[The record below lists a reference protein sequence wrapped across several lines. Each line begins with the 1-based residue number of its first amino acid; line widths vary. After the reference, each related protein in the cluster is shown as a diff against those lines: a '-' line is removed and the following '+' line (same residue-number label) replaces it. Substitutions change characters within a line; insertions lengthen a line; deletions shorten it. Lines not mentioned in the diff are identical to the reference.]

1 MKKFLLAV
9 AAFGML
15 VTSCAKD
22 ETTQGDNS
30 SVVSFKV
37 SAPKLQTRA
46 DIKDVYGTGFT
57 AEDLEYAI
65 YEANADGSL
74 KDNTPEIKKEVA
86 GAFAD
91 NALET
96 TFSERL
102 VNGKHYVILFWADAT
117 DDPYTVDWDTQT
129 ISLTNPAALNAQ
141 NESLDAFY
149 KKIFFTV
156 KSGQLEQTAVLS
168 RPFAQLNVGVSDT
181 AAAATAG
188 LKVAQTE
195 LVVTTYTALNLF
207 DGTVEGQPQQ
217 LTYKMANIPSVD
229 NAGVQEGVTVAIEN
243 TTYDIISM
251 NYLFVNGDDKND
263 DKELV
268 DVKFNYVDDDDA
280 TVLTREYNLVPLK
293 RNHRTFIIGDILTEQ
308 VDVKVVINPVFDNEN
323 DPLVVRHSVEDA
335 LANGGIVT
343 LTEDVTINVDENA
356 PQTVVENDVVID
368 LNGNDLI
375 VNSPKD
381 AIWIRV
387 NNGATL
393 TIDNEA
399 QSTRSAR
406 EVYSGTIIADCY
418 IASAN
423 EGGVI
428 EVYDGYYETSST
440 TLFQANG
447 GEVYIYGG
455 YFKVTNEK
463 YGTTYMLNHIDSKKN
478 VGLIEVTGGQ
488 FEGYNPAASTSENPV
503 MSFVPEGYAASASG
517 ATEDGKVIYKV
528 QEAVPMTGLTAAPA
542 QVYQA
547 ATLGWDAVEGAV
559 KYVVKYNGVQVAET
573 DATTVTTDE
582 GGVAD
587 AAVAKFSVE
596 AFDEN
601 GGMLGY
607 GETPET
613 KVFTLINRPE
623 PEVRLANGRLEM
635 ATDFEWSDGYGGDWN
650 EFGNLHE
657 NGIILAA
664 EVYFYK
670 DGEAMPAYTAK
681 ATSADQPGAYKTY
694 KTGFG
699 YKYVKGSNM
708 FMAFTQWAW
717 AEGTGSF
724 GGVTANAPEFKPG
737 TYTIKYN
744 AKYIAILDG
753 KYNNKKNDGTSDPDR
768 MHFSAA
774 LVDAVDNDIN
784 ATLQKAISR
793 EGEVEAK
800 FAVATTTVSA
810 VRDGYQ
816 GALVTCSPVEG
827 AVTYKAFADGVE
839 KGSSETTE
847 IKVSGLTEK
856 KFYGFTVKAYDA
868 NGAVIATGATEEEIE
883 IYSLK
888 DMPAPVV
895 TFVNGTSLEA
905 ENLLD
910 VPGVVV
916 KLTLNF
922 KKDGQVA
929 YSASYDKD
937 NTTFKASTQAA
948 AGRFTKAN
956 FYTAPAGDIQTKWVW
971 NDVEADVPTFEPG
984 EYTVEYISECY
995 SFVGG
1000 YWGSKTGAQPFDR
1013 VFVTEATTLMEKQT
1027 ISGTLADNLVV
1038 GLTVEAKALVDEV
1051 ILSWK
1056 SVGANAT
1063 YEVYA
1068 DGNKVGET
1076 TELTYTCPATVGD
1089 HNYEV
1094 KVAGTTI
1101 VATASAK
1108 VEWTMANWEA
1118 PTVKFTKQ
1126 ADGKYEMIVDNML
1139 TLNYGYQSGTIT
1151 LKKDGQTVHTLK
1163 HTFGTT
1169 LWSWASWRRFIY
1181 SNFARES
1188 WMLDG
1193 SASEARYHNLTPG
1206 TYTVEYSIDYAV
1218 IKNAGYASAAANY
1231 GANIT
1236 WCDQA
1241 SATMICFE
1249 EGVEALLWI
1258 SRGVSTGTN
1267 GSVNATG
1274 AVPYTVN
1281 KQGTFVGTY
1290 TIE

>member
-74 KDNTPEIKKEVA
+74 KDGTPEIKKEVA

-368 LNGNDLI
+368 LNGNDLV

-428 EVYDGYYETSST
+428 EVYDGYYETSAT

-463 YGTTYMLNHIDSKKN
+463 YGTTYMLNHIDAKKN

-517 ATEDGKVIYKV
+517 VTEDGKVIYKV

-623 PEVRLANGRLEM
+623 PAVYLANGQLIVENKELHNVETIKNNLDINGVLLE
-635 ATDFEWSDGYGGDWN
+635 
-650 EFGNLHE
+650 
-657 NGIILAA
+657 A

-670 DGEAMPAYTAK
+670 DGATAPTYTAVGTYLDTYPTADLPK
-681 ATSADQPGAYKTY
+681 SIEEKKMKNNVAGSYNTWKWNGGAATKT
-694 KTGFG
+694 
-699 YKYVKGSNM
+699 
-708 FMAFTQWAW
+708 
-717 AEGTGSF
+717 
-724 GGVTANAPEFKPG
+724 APDFEPG
-737 TYTIKYN
+737 TYTIKYKAGYYPIMN
-744 AKYIAILDG
+744 AAYGSDG
-753 KYNNKKNDGTSDPDR
+753 ARITYTAPSDV
-768 MHFSAA
+768 
-774 LVDAVDNDIN
+774 L
-784 ATLQKAISR
+784 ATMIYR

-800 FAVATTTVSA
+800 LAVSTTTVSA

-868 NGAVIATGATEEEIE
+868 NGVAIATGATEKEIE

-895 TFVNGTSLEA
+895 TFVNGTSLKA

-929 YSASYDKD
+929 YTASYDKD
-937 NTTFKASTQAA
+937 NTVFNAATQAA

-956 FYTAPAGDIQTKWVW
+956 FGSAPAGAKQTKWVW

-984 EYTVEYISECY
+984 EYSIEYVSECY
-995 SFVGG
+995 SFVEGK
-1000 YWGSKTGAQPFDR
+1000 WGSKSGAQPFDR

-1027 ISGTLADNLVV
+1027 ISGTLTDNIVV

-1076 TELTYTCPATVGD
+1076 TELTYTCAATLGD

-1108 VEWTMANWEA
+1108 VEFTIANWEQPVINVNKVENGYQVVA
-1118 PTVKFTKQ
+1118 SNLCNLNYAYAGGATVKFIK
-1126 ADGKYEMIVDNML
+1126 DGEVVYSLFNTTGD
-1139 TLNYGYQSGTIT
+1139 GTI
-1151 LKKDGQTVHTLK
+1151 V
-1163 HTFGTT
+1163 
-1169 LWSWASWRRFIY
+1169 SWAGYGRWALGAMDNRKDWKWTV
-1181 SNFARES
+1181 NGVEETKEVNTHA
-1188 WMLDG
+1188 M
-1193 SASEARYHNLTPG
+1193 EAG
-1206 TYTVEYSIDYAV
+1206 TYTVEWQWDYV
-1218 IKNAGYASAAANY
+1218 VNKNGQ
-1231 GANIT
+1231 
-1236 WCDQA
+1236 W
-1241 SATMICFE
+1241 ATH
-1249 EGVEALLWI
+1249 
-1258 SRGVSTGTN
+1258 N
-1267 GSVNATG
+1267 GSFVPQANKEGATYVYFSGG
-1274 AVPYTVN
+1274 AADVCWVSSGVPYRATKSGTV
-1281 KQGTFVGTY
+1281 
-1290 TIE
+1290 TITVQ

>member
-268 DVKFNYVDDDDA
+268 DVKFNYVDEDDA
-280 TVLTREYNLVPLK
+280 TVLTREYSLVPLK

-375 VNSPKD
+375 VNNPKD

-399 QSTRSAR
+399 QSTRSTR

-455 YFKVTNEK
+455 YFKVTNEN

-478 VGLIEVTGGQ
+478 DGLIEVTGGQ

-517 ATEDGKVIYKV
+517 VTEDGKVIYKV

-613 KVFTLINRPE
+613 KVFTLLNRPE
-623 PEVRLANGRLEM
+623 PAVYLANGQLIVENKELNPGEAKKSNFDLNAILLE
-635 ATDFEWSDGYGGDWN
+635 
-650 EFGNLHE
+650 
-657 NGIILAA
+657 A

-670 DGEAMPAYTAK
+670 DGEAAPAYTAVG
-681 ATSADQPGAYKTY
+681 SYKETY
-694 KTGFG
+694 P
-699 YKYVKGSNM
+699 
-708 FMAFTQWAW
+708 
-717 AEGTGSF
+717 
-724 GGVTANAPEFKPG
+724 TANLPLSISEKKIKNNVAGSYNTWKWNGATEATKTVPVFDAGE
-737 TYTIKYN
+737 YTIKYKAGYYPVMN
-744 AKYIAILDG
+744 AKFDRNPTDRIIYGAE
-753 KYNNKKNDGTSDPDR
+753 SDV
-768 MHFSAA
+768 
-774 LVDAVDNDIN
+774 L
-784 ATLQKAISR
+784 ATMIYR
-793 EGEVEAK
+793 EGEAPSFSIASVAPT
-800 FAVATTTVSA
+800 AVAE
-810 VRDGYQ
+810 GYQ
-816 GALVTCSPVEG
+816 GAKVTWAAIQG
-827 AVTYKAFADGVE
+827 ATSYKVFVDGKE
-839 KGSSETTE
+839 KATTETTE
-847 IKVSGLTEK
+847 AVVTGLTDK
-856 KFYGFTVKAYDA
+856 AAYKFTVKAYDA
-868 NGAVIATGATEEEIE
+868 NGAVIATGESKEETKIFTLINRPE
-883 IYSLK
+883 
-888 DMPAPVV
+888 PAVYLA
-895 TFVNGTSLEA
+895 NGQLIVENKELNPGEAVKSNFDLNAILLEA
-905 ENLLD
+905 EVYFYKN
-910 VPGVVV
+910 GE
-916 KLTLNF
+916 
-922 KKDGQVA
+922 
-929 YSASYDKD
+929 
-937 NTTFKASTQAA
+937 TTPT
-948 AGRFTKAN
+948 
-956 FYTAPAGDIQTKWVW
+956 YTAVGSYQETYPTANLPLSISEKKIKNNVAGSYNTWKWNGATEATKT
-971 NDVEADVPTFEPG
+971 VPVFDAG
-984 EYTVEYISECY
+984 EYTIKYKA
-995 SFVGG
+995 G
-1000 YWGSKTGAQPFDR
+1000 YYPVMNAKFDR
-1013 VFVTEATTLMEKQT
+1013 NPTDRIIYGAESDVLATMIYRDGEVAEKH
-1027 ISGTLADNLVV
+1027 IAGMV
-1038 GLTVEAKALVDEV
+1038 VEANALVDEV
-1051 ILSWK
+1051 VLSW
-1056 SVGANAT
+1056 NAAGNGVT

-1076 TELTYTCPATVGD
+1076 TEITYACPATLGD

-1108 VEWTMANWEA
+1108 VEYSIAHWTA
-1118 PTVKFTKQ
+1118 PKFQWTGARIKVTELTGVS
-1126 ADGKYEMIVDNML
+1126 ADGFAYAYGGAITNDNDSSKSTIEVYNEAGTLLYTLTNGTGQGTLTSWAGYGRWALNAQDNRQDWVWTDAAGKQINIGGGEGDIDPAKMPAGKY
-1139 TLNYGYQSGTIT
+1139 TLKWTIGYVVSKNSTWDKSGTTVSSRAEANRIWFGPQDTKPSPNVCYTDSSKTAVKIVTKSGEAT
-1151 LKKDGQTVHTLK
+1151 L
-1163 HTFGTT
+1163 
-1169 LWSWASWRRFIY
+1169 
-1181 SNFARES
+1181 
-1188 WMLDG
+1188 
-1193 SASEARYHNLTPG
+1193 
-1206 TYTVEYSIDYAV
+1206 V
-1218 IKNAGYASAAANY
+1218 I
-1231 GANIT
+1231 
-1236 WCDQA
+1236 
-1241 SATMICFE
+1241 E
-1249 EGVEALLWI
+1249 
-1258 SRGVSTGTN
+1258 
-1267 GSVNATG
+1267 
-1274 AVPYTVN
+1274 
-1281 KQGTFVGTY
+1281 
-1290 TIE
+1290 

>member
-86 GAFAD
+86 SAFAD

-141 NESLDAFY
+141 NESHDAFY

-447 GEVYIYGG
+447 GKVYIYGG

-582 GGVAD
+582 GGVAE

-613 KVFTLINRPE
+613 KVFTLLNRPE
-623 PEVRLANGRLEM
+623 PAVYLANGQLIVENKELHNVETIKNNLDINGVLLE
-635 ATDFEWSDGYGGDWN
+635 
-650 EFGNLHE
+650 
-657 NGIILAA
+657 A

-670 DGEAMPAYTAK
+670 DGEAAPAYTAVGSYK
-681 ATSADQPGAYKTY
+681 DTYPTADLPKSIEEKKMKNNVAGSYNTWKWNGGAATKT
-694 KTGFG
+694 
-699 YKYVKGSNM
+699 
-708 FMAFTQWAW
+708 
-717 AEGTGSF
+717 
-724 GGVTANAPEFKPG
+724 APDFEPG
-737 TYTIKYN
+737 TYTIKYKAGYYPIMN
-744 AKYIAILDG
+744 AAYGSDG
-753 KYNNKKNDGTSDPDR
+753 ARITYTAPSDV
-768 MHFSAA
+768 
-774 LVDAVDNDIN
+774 L
-784 ATLQKAISR
+784 ATMIYR

-800 FAVATTTVSA
+800 LAVSTTTVSA

-827 AVTYKAFADGVE
+827 AVIYKAFADGVE

-868 NGAVIATGATEEEIE
+868 NGVAIATGATENEIE

-895 TFVNGTSLEA
+895 TFENGTSLKA

-929 YSASYDKD
+929 YTASYDKD

-956 FYTAPAGDIQTKWVW
+956 FYTAPAGAVQTKWVW
-971 NDVEADVPTFEPG
+971 NGVEADVPTFEPG
-984 EYTVEYISECY
+984 EYSIEYISECY
-995 SFVGG
+995 SFVEGK
-1000 YWGSKTGAQPFDR
+1000 WGSKSGAQPFDR

-1076 TELTYTCPATVGD
+1076 TELTYTCAATVGD

-1108 VEWTMANWEA
+1108 VEWTMANWQA

-1188 WMLDG
+1188 WKLDG
-1193 SASEARYHNLTPG
+1193 SESEARYHNLTPG

-1258 SRGVSTGTN
+1258 SRGVSTGTH

>member
-86 GAFAD
+86 SAFAD

-141 NESLDAFY
+141 NESHDAFY

-447 GEVYIYGG
+447 GKVYIYGG

-582 GGVAD
+582 GGVAE

-613 KVFTLINRPE
+613 KVFTLLNRPE
-623 PEVRLANGRLEM
+623 PAVYLANGQLIVENKELHNVETIKNNLDINGVLLE
-635 ATDFEWSDGYGGDWN
+635 
-650 EFGNLHE
+650 
-657 NGIILAA
+657 A

-670 DGEAMPAYTAK
+670 DGATAPTYTAVGTYLDTYPTADLPK
-681 ATSADQPGAYKTY
+681 SIEEKKMKNNVAGSYNTWKWNGGAATKT
-694 KTGFG
+694 
-699 YKYVKGSNM
+699 
-708 FMAFTQWAW
+708 
-717 AEGTGSF
+717 
-724 GGVTANAPEFKPG
+724 APDFEPG
-737 TYTIKYN
+737 TYTIKYKAGYYPIMN
-744 AKYIAILDG
+744 AAYGSDG
-753 KYNNKKNDGTSDPDR
+753 ARITYTAPSDV
-768 MHFSAA
+768 
-774 LVDAVDNDIN
+774 L
-784 ATLQKAISR
+784 ATMIYR

-800 FAVATTTVSA
+800 LAVSTTTVSA

-827 AVTYKAFADGVE
+827 AVIYKAFADGVE

-868 NGAVIATGATEEEIE
+868 NGVAIATGATENEIE

-895 TFVNGTSLEA
+895 TFENGTSLKA

-929 YSASYDKD
+929 YTASYDKD

-956 FYTAPAGDIQTKWVW
+956 FYTAPAGAVQTKWVW
-971 NDVEADVPTFEPG
+971 NGVEADVPTFEPG
-984 EYTVEYISECY
+984 EYSIEYISECY
-995 SFVGG
+995 SFVEGK
-1000 YWGSKTGAQPFDR
+1000 WGSKSGAQPFDR

-1076 TELTYTCPATVGD
+1076 TELTYTCAATVGD

-1108 VEWTMANWEA
+1108 VEWTMANWQA

-1188 WMLDG
+1188 WKLDG
-1193 SASEARYHNLTPG
+1193 SESEARYHNLTPG

-1258 SRGVSTGTN
+1258 SRGVSTGTH

>member
-141 NESLDAFY
+141 NESHDAFY

-323 DPLVVRHSVEDA
+323 EPLVVRHSVEDA

-447 GEVYIYGG
+447 GKVYIYGG

-478 VGLIEVTGGQ
+478 DGLIEVTGGQ

-517 ATEDGKVIYKV
+517 VTEDGKVIYKV

-623 PEVRLANGRLEM
+623 PAVYLANGQLIVENKELHNVETIKNNLDINGVLLE
-635 ATDFEWSDGYGGDWN
+635 
-650 EFGNLHE
+650 
-657 NGIILAA
+657 A

-670 DGEAMPAYTAK
+670 DGEAAPAYTAVGSYK
-681 ATSADQPGAYKTY
+681 DTYPTADLPKSIEEKKMKNNVAGSYNTWKWNGGAATKT
-694 KTGFG
+694 
-699 YKYVKGSNM
+699 
-708 FMAFTQWAW
+708 
-717 AEGTGSF
+717 
-724 GGVTANAPEFKPG
+724 APDFEPG
-737 TYTIKYN
+737 TYTIKYKAGYYPIMN
-744 AKYIAILDG
+744 AAYGSDG
-753 KYNNKKNDGTSDPDR
+753 ARITYTAPSDV
-768 MHFSAA
+768 
-774 LVDAVDNDIN
+774 L
-784 ATLQKAISR
+784 ATMIYR

-868 NGAVIATGATEEEIE
+868 NGVAIATGATEKEIE

-895 TFVNGTSLEA
+895 TFVNGTSLKA

-929 YSASYDKD
+929 YTASYDKD
-937 NTTFKASTQAA
+937 NTVFNAATQAA

-956 FYTAPAGDIQTKWVW
+956 FYSAPAGAKQTKWVW

-984 EYTVEYISECY
+984 EYSIEYVSECY
-995 SFVGG
+995 SFVEGK
-1000 YWGSKTGAQPFDR
+1000 WGSKSGAQPFDR

-1027 ISGTLADNLVV
+1027 ISGTLADNIVV

-1076 TELTYTCPATVGD
+1076 TEITYACPATLGD

-1101 VATASAK
+1101 VATASA
-1108 VEWTMANWEA
+1108 
-1118 PTVKFTKQ
+1118 
-1126 ADGKYEMIVDNML
+1126 
-1139 TLNYGYQSGTIT
+1139 
-1151 LKKDGQTVHTLK
+1151 
-1163 HTFGTT
+1163 
-1169 LWSWASWRRFIY
+1169 
-1181 SNFARES
+1181 
-1188 WMLDG
+1188 
-1193 SASEARYHNLTPG
+1193 
-1206 TYTVEYSIDYAV
+1206 TVEYSIAHWTAPKFQWTGARIKVTELTGISTKGFAYAYGGA
-1218 IKNAGYASAAANY
+1218 ITNDNDTSKSTIEIYDESGKLLYTLKNGTGQGTLTAWAGY
-1231 GANIT
+1231 GR
-1236 WCDQA
+1236 W
-1241 SATMICFE
+1241 
-1249 EGVEALLWI
+1249 ALNAQDNRQDW
-1258 SRGVSTGTN
+1258 VWTN
-1267 GSVNATG
+1267 HATG
-1274 AVPYTVN
+1274 EETKEVDIDPSWMPAGKYTLKWTIGYVVSKNSTWDKSGTTVSSRAEAERIWFGPKDTKPSPNVCYTDSSKTAVKIVTKSGEATLV
-1281 KQGTFVGTY
+1281 
-1290 TIE
+1290 IE

>member
-15 VTSCAKD
+15 MTSCAKD

-74 KDNTPEIKKEVA
+74 KDGTPEIKKEVA

-280 TVLTREYNLVPLK
+280 TVLTREYSLVPLK

-375 VNSPKD
+375 VNNPKD

-399 QSTRSAR
+399 QSTRSTR

-517 ATEDGKVIYKV
+517 VTEDGKVIYKV

-623 PEVRLANGRLEM
+623 PAVYLANGKLIVENKELNPGEAVKSNFDLNAILLE
-635 ATDFEWSDGYGGDWN
+635 
-650 EFGNLHE
+650 
-657 NGIILAA
+657 A

-670 DGEAMPAYTAK
+670 DGEAAPAYTAVG
-681 ATSADQPGAYKTY
+681 SYKETY
-694 KTGFG
+694 P
-699 YKYVKGSNM
+699 
-708 FMAFTQWAW
+708 
-717 AEGTGSF
+717 
-724 GGVTANAPEFKPG
+724 TANLPLSITEKKIKNNVAGSYNTWKWNGGAATATAPDFEPG
-737 TYTIKYN
+737 TYTVKYKAGYYPVMN
-744 AKYIAILDG
+744 AKFDRNPTDRIIYGAE
-753 KYNNKKNDGTSDPDR
+753 SDV
-768 MHFSAA
+768 
-774 LVDAVDNDIN
+774 L
-784 ATLQKAISR
+784 ATMIYR
-793 EGEVEAK
+793 EGEAPSFSIASVAPT
-800 FAVATTTVSA
+800 AVAE
-810 VRDGYQ
+810 GYQ
-816 GALVTCSPVEG
+816 GAKVTWAAIQG
-827 AVTYKAFADGVE
+827 ATSYKVFVDGKE
-839 KGSSETTE
+839 KATTETTE
-847 IKVSGLTEK
+847 AVVTGLTDK
-856 KFYGFTVKAYDA
+856 AAYKFTVKAYDA
-868 NGAVIATGATEEEIE
+868 NGAVIATGESKEETKIFTLINRPEPAVYLANGQLIVENKELHDIE
-883 IYSLK
+883 TIKNNL
-888 DMPAPVV
+888 D
-895 TFVNGTSLEA
+895 VNGILLEA
-905 ENLLD
+905 EVYFYKN
-910 VPGVVV
+910 GE
-916 KLTLNF
+916 
-922 KKDGQVA
+922 
-929 YSASYDKD
+929 
-937 NTTFKASTQAA
+937 STPA
-948 AGRFTKAN
+948 
-956 FYTAPAGDIQTKWVW
+956 YTAVGTYLDSYPAANLPLSIEEKKMKNNVVGSFNTWKWNGATEATKT
-971 NDVEADVPTFEPG
+971 VPVFDAG
-984 EYTVEYISECY
+984 EYTIKYKA
-995 SFVGG
+995 G
-1000 YWGSKTGAQPFDR
+1000 YYPVMNASYTRGDR
-1013 VFVTEATTLMEKQT
+1013 IVFNAPSDVLATMIYRDGEVAEKHT
-1027 ISGTLADNLVV
+1027 AGMV
-1038 GLTVEAKALVDEV
+1038 VEANALVDEV
-1051 ILSWK
+1051 VLSWNTAGNG
-1056 SVGANAT
+1056 VT

-1068 DGNKVGET
+1068 DGNNVGET
-1076 TELTYTCPATVGD
+1076 TELTYTCPATLGD

-1094 KVAGTTI
+1094 KVAGSTAS
-1101 VATASAK
+1101 ATVSAK
-1108 VEWTMANWEA
+1108 VEYSIAHWTA
-1118 PTVKFTKQ
+1118 PTFEWT
-1126 ADGKYEMIVDNML
+1126 GKRMKV
-1139 TLNYGYQSGTIT
+1139 SGLAEI
-1151 LKKDGQTVHTLK
+1151 
-1163 HTFGTT
+1163 
-1169 LWSWASWRRFIY
+1169 
-1181 SNFARES
+1181 
-1188 WMLDG
+1188 
-1193 SASEARYHNLTPG
+1193 SEAG
-1206 TYTVEYSIDYAV
+1206 G
-1218 IKNAGYASAAANY
+1218 AGYAY
-1231 GANIT
+1231 GGAIT
-1236 WCDQA
+1236 NDNDT
-1241 SATMICFE
+1241 SKSTIE
-1249 EGVEALLWI
+1249 IYNEAGTLLY
-1258 SRGVSTGTN
+1258 TLTN
-1267 GSVNATG
+1267 GTGQGTLTAWAGYGRWALNAQDNRQDWVWTNHATG
-1274 AVPYTVN
+1274 ETTGEVDIDPTWMPAGKYTLKWTIGYVVN
-1281 KQGTFVGTY
+1281 KNANWATTNNDSAIVGSREDGATCIYFGPKDTKPSPNVCY
-1290 TIE
+1290 TDSSKTAVKIIAKSGETTLVIE

>member
-86 GAFAD
+86 SAFAD

-141 NESLDAFY
+141 NESHDAFY

-447 GEVYIYGG
+447 GKVYIYGG

-517 ATEDGKVIYKV
+517 VTEDGKVIYKV

-623 PEVRLANGRLEM
+623 PAVYLANGQLIVENKELHNVETIKNNLDINGVLLE
-635 ATDFEWSDGYGGDWN
+635 
-650 EFGNLHE
+650 
-657 NGIILAA
+657 A

-670 DGEAMPAYTAK
+670 DGEAAPAYTAVGSYK
-681 ATSADQPGAYKTY
+681 DTYPTADLPKSIEEKKMKNNVAGSYNTWKWNGGAATKT
-694 KTGFG
+694 
-699 YKYVKGSNM
+699 
-708 FMAFTQWAW
+708 
-717 AEGTGSF
+717 
-724 GGVTANAPEFKPG
+724 APDFEPG
-737 TYTIKYN
+737 TYTIKYKAGYYPIMN
-744 AKYIAILDG
+744 AAYGSDG
-753 KYNNKKNDGTSDPDR
+753 ARITYTAPSDV
-768 MHFSAA
+768 
-774 LVDAVDNDIN
+774 L
-784 ATLQKAISR
+784 ATMIYR

-868 NGAVIATGATEEEIE
+868 NGVAIATGATEKEIE

-895 TFVNGTSLEA
+895 TFVNGTSLKA

-929 YSASYDKD
+929 YTASYDKD
-937 NTTFKASTQAA
+937 NTVFNAATQAA

-956 FYTAPAGDIQTKWVW
+956 FYSAPAGAKQTKWVW

-984 EYTVEYISECY
+984 EYSIEYVSECY
-995 SFVGG
+995 SFVEGK
-1000 YWGSKTGAQPFDR
+1000 WGSKSGAQPFDR

-1027 ISGTLADNLVV
+1027 ISGTLADNIVV

-1076 TELTYTCPATVGD
+1076 TEITYACPATLGD

-1101 VATASAK
+1101 VATASA
-1108 VEWTMANWEA
+1108 
-1118 PTVKFTKQ
+1118 
-1126 ADGKYEMIVDNML
+1126 
-1139 TLNYGYQSGTIT
+1139 
-1151 LKKDGQTVHTLK
+1151 
-1163 HTFGTT
+1163 
-1169 LWSWASWRRFIY
+1169 
-1181 SNFARES
+1181 
-1188 WMLDG
+1188 
-1193 SASEARYHNLTPG
+1193 
-1206 TYTVEYSIDYAV
+1206 TVEYSIAHWTAPKFQWTGARIKVTELTGISTKGFAYAYGGA
-1218 IKNAGYASAAANY
+1218 ITNDNDTSKSTIEIYDESGKLLYTLKNGTGQGTLTAWAGY
-1231 GANIT
+1231 GR
-1236 WCDQA
+1236 W
-1241 SATMICFE
+1241 
-1249 EGVEALLWI
+1249 ALNAQDNRQDW
-1258 SRGVSTGTN
+1258 VWTN
-1267 GSVNATG
+1267 HATG
-1274 AVPYTVN
+1274 EETKEVDIDPSWMPAGKYTLKWTIGYVVSKNSTWDKSGTTVSSRAEAERIWFGPKDTKPSPNVCYTDSSKTAVKIVTKSGEATLV
-1281 KQGTFVGTY
+1281 
-1290 TIE
+1290 IE

>member
-268 DVKFNYVDDDDA
+268 DVKFNYVDEDDA
-280 TVLTREYNLVPLK
+280 TVLTREYSLVPLK

-375 VNSPKD
+375 VNNPKD

-399 QSTRSAR
+399 QSTRSTR

-455 YFKVTNEK
+455 YFKVTNEN

-478 VGLIEVTGGQ
+478 DGLIEVTGGQ

-517 ATEDGKVIYKV
+517 VTEDGKVIYKV

-613 KVFTLINRPE
+613 KVFTLLNRPE
-623 PEVRLANGRLEM
+623 PAVYLANGQLIVENKELNPGEAKKSNFDLNAILLE
-635 ATDFEWSDGYGGDWN
+635 
-650 EFGNLHE
+650 
-657 NGIILAA
+657 A

-670 DGEAMPAYTAK
+670 DGEAAPAYTAVG
-681 ATSADQPGAYKTY
+681 SYKETY
-694 KTGFG
+694 P
-699 YKYVKGSNM
+699 
-708 FMAFTQWAW
+708 
-717 AEGTGSF
+717 
-724 GGVTANAPEFKPG
+724 TANLPLSISEKKIKNNVAGSYNTWKWNGGAATATAPDFEPG
-737 TYTIKYN
+737 TYTVKYKAGYYPVMN
-744 AKYIAILDG
+744 AKFDRTPTDRIIYGAE
-753 KYNNKKNDGTSDPDR
+753 SDV
-768 MHFSAA
+768 
-774 LVDAVDNDIN
+774 L
-784 ATLQKAISR
+784 ATMIYR
-793 EGEVEAK
+793 DGEVA
-800 FAVATTTVSA
+800 
-810 VRDGYQ
+810 
-816 GALVTCSPVEG
+816 
-827 AVTYKAFADGVE
+827 E
-839 KGSSETTE
+839 KH
-847 IKVSGLTEK
+847 
-856 KFYGFTVKAYDA
+856 
-868 NGAVIATGATEEEIE
+868 IAG
-883 IYSLK
+883 
-888 DMPAPVV
+888 MV
-895 TFVNGTSLEA
+895 
-905 ENLLD
+905 
-910 VPGVVV
+910 
-916 KLTLNF
+916 
-922 KKDGQVA
+922 
-929 YSASYDKD
+929 
-937 NTTFKASTQAA
+937 
-948 AGRFTKAN
+948 
-956 FYTAPAGDIQTKWVW
+956 
-971 NDVEADVPTFEPG
+971 VEA
-984 EYTVEYISECY
+984 
-995 SFVGG
+995 
-1000 YWGSKTGAQPFDR
+1000 
-1013 VFVTEATTLMEKQT
+1013 
-1027 ISGTLADNLVV
+1027 N
-1038 GLTVEAKALVDEV
+1038 ALVDEV
-1051 ILSWK
+1051 VLSW
-1056 SVGANAT
+1056 NAAGNGVT

-1076 TELTYTCPATVGD
+1076 TEITYACPATLGD

-1108 VEWTMANWEA
+1108 VEYSIAHWTA
-1118 PTVKFTKQ
+1118 PKFQWTGARIKVTELTGVS
-1126 ADGKYEMIVDNML
+1126 ADGFAYAYGGAITNDNDSSKSTIEVYNEAGTLLYTLTNGTGQGTLTSWAGYGRWALNAQDNRQDWVWTDAAGKQINIGGGEGDIDPAKMPAGKY
-1139 TLNYGYQSGTIT
+1139 TLKWTIGYVVSKNSTWDKSGTTVSSRAEANRIWFGPQDTKPSPNVCYTDSSKTAVKIVTKSGEAT
-1151 LKKDGQTVHTLK
+1151 L
-1163 HTFGTT
+1163 
-1169 LWSWASWRRFIY
+1169 
-1181 SNFARES
+1181 
-1188 WMLDG
+1188 
-1193 SASEARYHNLTPG
+1193 
-1206 TYTVEYSIDYAV
+1206 V
-1218 IKNAGYASAAANY
+1218 I
-1231 GANIT
+1231 
-1236 WCDQA
+1236 
-1241 SATMICFE
+1241 E
-1249 EGVEALLWI
+1249 
-1258 SRGVSTGTN
+1258 
-1267 GSVNATG
+1267 
-1274 AVPYTVN
+1274 
-1281 KQGTFVGTY
+1281 
-1290 TIE
+1290 

>member
-15 VTSCAKD
+15 LTSCAKD

-46 DIKDVYGTGFT
+46 DIKNVYGTGFT

-65 YEANADGSL
+65 YEADAEGNL
-74 KDNTPEIKKEVA
+74 KDGTPEIKKEVA

-96 TFSERL
+96 SFSERL
-102 VNGKHYVILFWADAT
+102 VNGKHYVILFWADAAN
-117 DDPYTVDWDTQT
+117 DPYTVDWTKQT
-129 ISLTNPAALNAQ
+129 IALTNPAALQAQ
-141 NESLDAFY
+141 NENFDAFY

-156 KSGQLEQTAVLS
+156 KNGQLEQTAVLN

-181 AAAATAG
+181 KDAAIAG

-195 LVVTTYTALNLF
+195 IVVTTYTALNIF
-207 DGTVEGQPQQ
+207 NGTVQGQPQE
-217 LTYKMANIPSVD
+217 LTYKMANIPSVM
-229 NAGVQEGVTVAIEN
+229 NENGEAEGVTVGIEN

-263 DKELV
+263 GKELV
-268 DVKFNYVDDDDA
+268 DVKFNYVDEDDA
-280 TVLTREYNLVPLK
+280 TVLTREYDLVPLK

-323 DPLVVRHSVEDA
+323 NPLVVRHSVEEA
-335 LANGGIVT
+335 LAEGGIVT
-343 LTEDVTINVDENA
+343 LTEDVTINVAENA
-356 PQTVVENDVVID
+356 PETVVENDVVID
-368 LNGNDLI
+368 LNGKNLI
-375 VNSPKD
+375 VNNPKD
-381 AIWIRV
+381 QIWIRV

-399 QSTRSAR
+399 QATRAS
-406 EVYSGTIIADCY
+406 EVYSGTIITDCY

-463 YGTTYMLNHIDSKKN
+463 YGTTYMLNHIDAKKN
-478 VGLIEVTGGQ
+478 DGLIKVTGGQ
-488 FEGYNPAASTSENPV
+488 FEGYNPAASQSENPV
-503 MSFVPEGYAASASG
+503 MSFVPEGYAASA
-517 ATEDGKVIYKV
+517 TTVEGKVVYKV

-573 DATTVTTDE
+573 DATTVTTAE

-601 GGMLGY
+601 GGMLAY
-607 GETPET
+607 GDTPET

-623 PEVRLANGRLEM
+623 PAVYLSNGQLIVENKEFNPGEAVKSNFDLNAILLE
-635 ATDFEWSDGYGGDWN
+635 
-650 EFGNLHE
+650 
-657 NGIILAA
+657 A

-670 DGEAMPAYTAK
+670 DGEAAPAYTAVGSYK
-681 ATSADQPGAYKTY
+681 ETYPAANLPLSIAEKKIKNNVAGSYNTWKWNGGAATK
-694 KTGFG
+694 
-699 YKYVKGSNM
+699 
-708 FMAFTQWAW
+708 
-717 AEGTGSF
+717 
-724 GGVTANAPEFKPG
+724 NAPEFAPG
-737 TYTIKYN
+737 TYTIKYKAGYYPVMN
-744 AKYIAILDG
+744 AKFDRTPTDRIIYGAE
-753 KYNNKKNDGTSDPDR
+753 SDVLAK
-768 MHFSAA
+768 M
-774 LVDAVDNDIN
+774 IY
-784 ATLQKAISR
+784 R

-800 FAVATTTVSA
+800 FSVATTTVTA

-839 KGSSETTE
+839 KGSSETAE

-856 KFYGFTVKAYDA
+856 KFYGFTVKAYDV
-868 NGAVIATGATEEEIE
+868 NGTAIATGTTEKEIE

-895 TFVNGTSLEA
+895 TFVNGTSLVA

-910 VPGVVV
+910 VPGTVV

-929 YSASYDKD
+929 YTASYDKD

-956 FYTAPAGDIQTKWVW
+956 FYSAPTGNVQTKWVW
-971 NDVEADVPTFEPG
+971 NGVEADVPTFEPG
-984 EYTVEYISECY
+984 EYTIEYESECY
-995 SFVGG
+995 SFVEAK
-1000 YWGSKTGAQPFDR
+1000 WGSKSGAQPFDR

-1076 TELTYTCPATVGD
+1076 TELTYTCAATVGD

-1094 KVAGTTI
+1094 KVAGSTAS
-1101 VATASAK
+1101 ATASAK

-1118 PTVKFTKQ
+1118 PKVKFTKQ

-1188 WMLDG
+1188 WKLDG
-1193 SASEARYHNLTPG
+1193 SESEARYHNLTPG

-1218 IKNAGYASAAANY
+1218 IKNAGYASAAADY
-1231 GANIT
+1231 GAKIT

-1258 SRGVSTGTN
+1258 SRGVSTGTT

>member
-129 ISLTNPAALNAQ
+129 ISLANPAALNAQ

-280 TVLTREYNLVPLK
+280 TVLTREYSLVPLK

-375 VNSPKD
+375 VNNPKD

-399 QSTRSAR
+399 QSTRSTR

-455 YFKVTNEK
+455 YFKVTNEN

-478 VGLIEVTGGQ
+478 DGLIEVTGGQ

-517 ATEDGKVIYKV
+517 VTEDGKVIYKV

-623 PEVRLANGRLEM
+623 PAVYLANGQLIVENKELHNVETIKNNLDINGVLLE
-635 ATDFEWSDGYGGDWN
+635 
-650 EFGNLHE
+650 
-657 NGIILAA
+657 A

-670 DGEAMPAYTAK
+670 DGATAPTYTAVGSYK
-681 ATSADQPGAYKTY
+681 ETYPTADLPKSIEEKKMKNNVAGSYNTWKWNGGAATKT
-694 KTGFG
+694 
-699 YKYVKGSNM
+699 
-708 FMAFTQWAW
+708 
-717 AEGTGSF
+717 
-724 GGVTANAPEFKPG
+724 APDFEPG
-737 TYTIKYN
+737 TYTIKYKAGYYPIMN
-744 AKYIAILDG
+744 AAYGSDG
-753 KYNNKKNDGTSDPDR
+753 ARITYTAPSDV
-768 MHFSAA
+768 
-774 LVDAVDNDIN
+774 L
-784 ATLQKAISR
+784 ATMIYR

-868 NGAVIATGATEEEIE
+868 NGVAIATGATEKEIE

-895 TFVNGTSLEA
+895 TFVNGTSLKA

-929 YSASYDKD
+929 YTASYDKD
-937 NTTFKASTQAA
+937 NTVFNAATQAA

-956 FYTAPAGDIQTKWVW
+956 FYSAPAGAKQTKWVW

-984 EYTVEYISECY
+984 EYSIEYVSECY
-995 SFVGG
+995 SFVEGK
-1000 YWGSKTGAQPFDR
+1000 WGSKSGAQPFDR

-1027 ISGTLADNLVV
+1027 ISGTLADNIVV

-1076 TELTYTCPATVGD
+1076 TELTYTCAATVGD

-1108 VEWTMANWEA
+1108 VEFTIANWEQPVINVNKVENGYQVVA
-1118 PTVKFTKQ
+1118 SNLCNLNYAYAGGATVKFIK
-1126 ADGKYEMIVDNML
+1126 DGKVVYSLFNTTGD
-1139 TLNYGYQSGTIT
+1139 GTI
-1151 LKKDGQTVHTLK
+1151 V
-1163 HTFGTT
+1163 
-1169 LWSWASWRRFIY
+1169 SWAGYGRWALGAMDNRKDWKWTV
-1181 SNFARES
+1181 NGVEETKEVNTHA
-1188 WMLDG
+1188 M
-1193 SASEARYHNLTPG
+1193 EAG
-1206 TYTVEYSIDYAV
+1206 TYTVEWQWDYV
-1218 IKNAGYASAAANY
+1218 VNKNGQ
-1231 GANIT
+1231 
-1236 WCDQA
+1236 W
-1241 SATMICFE
+1241 ATH
-1249 EGVEALLWI
+1249 
-1258 SRGVSTGTN
+1258 N
-1267 GSVNATG
+1267 GSFVPQANKEGATYVYFSGG
-1274 AVPYTVN
+1274 AADVCWVSSGVPYRATKSGTV
-1281 KQGTFVGTY
+1281 
-1290 TIE
+1290 TITVQ

>member
-141 NESLDAFY
+141 NESHDAFY

-268 DVKFNYVDDDDA
+268 DVKFNYVDEDDA

-323 DPLVVRHSVEDA
+323 EPLVVRHSVEDA

-368 LNGNDLI
+368 LNGNDLV

-399 QSTRSAR
+399 QSTRSTR

-447 GEVYIYGG
+447 GKVYIYGG
-455 YFKVTNEK
+455 YFKVTNEN

-478 VGLIEVTGGQ
+478 DGLIEVTGGQ

-517 ATEDGKVIYKV
+517 VTEDGKVIYKV

-623 PEVRLANGRLEM
+623 PAVYLANGQLIVENKELHNVETIKNNLDINGVLLE
-635 ATDFEWSDGYGGDWN
+635 
-650 EFGNLHE
+650 
-657 NGIILAA
+657 A

-670 DGEAMPAYTAK
+670 DGATAPTYTAVGTYLDTYPTADLPK
-681 ATSADQPGAYKTY
+681 SIEEKKMKNNVAGSYNTWKWNGGAATKT
-694 KTGFG
+694 
-699 YKYVKGSNM
+699 
-708 FMAFTQWAW
+708 
-717 AEGTGSF
+717 
-724 GGVTANAPEFKPG
+724 APDFEPG
-737 TYTIKYN
+737 TYTIKYKAGYYPIMN
-744 AKYIAILDG
+744 AAYGSDG
-753 KYNNKKNDGTSDPDR
+753 ARITYTAPSDV
-768 MHFSAA
+768 
-774 LVDAVDNDIN
+774 L
-784 ATLQKAISR
+784 ATMIYR

-800 FAVATTTVSA
+800 LAVSTTTVSA

-868 NGAVIATGATEEEIE
+868 NGVAIATGATENEIE

-895 TFVNGTSLEA
+895 TFENGTSLKA

-929 YSASYDKD
+929 YTASYDKD
-937 NTTFKASTQAA
+937 NTVFNAATQAA

-956 FYTAPAGDIQTKWVW
+956 FGSAPAGAKQTKWVW
-971 NDVEADVPTFEPG
+971 NGAEADVPTFEPG
-984 EYTVEYISECY
+984 EYSIEYVSECY
-995 SFVGG
+995 SFVEGK
-1000 YWGSKTGAQPFDR
+1000 WGSKSGAQPFDR

-1076 TELTYTCPATVGD
+1076 TEITYACPATLGD

-1108 VEWTMANWEA
+1108 VEFTIANWEQPVINVNKVENGYQVVA
-1118 PTVKFTKQ
+1118 SNLCNLNYAYAGGATVKFIK
-1126 ADGKYEMIVDNML
+1126 DGKVVYSLFNTTGD
-1139 TLNYGYQSGTIT
+1139 GTI
-1151 LKKDGQTVHTLK
+1151 V
-1163 HTFGTT
+1163 
-1169 LWSWASWRRFIY
+1169 SWAGYGRWALVAMDNRKDWKWTV
-1181 SNFARES
+1181 NGVEETKEVNTHA
-1188 WMLDG
+1188 M
-1193 SASEARYHNLTPG
+1193 EAG
-1206 TYTVEYSIDYAV
+1206 TYTVEWQWDYV
-1218 IKNAGYASAAANY
+1218 VNKNGQ
-1231 GANIT
+1231 
-1236 WCDQA
+1236 W
-1241 SATMICFE
+1241 ATH
-1249 EGVEALLWI
+1249 
-1258 SRGVSTGTN
+1258 N
-1267 GSVNATG
+1267 GSFVPQANKEGATYVYFSGG
-1274 AVPYTVN
+1274 AADVCWVSSGVPYRATKSGTV
-1281 KQGTFVGTY
+1281 
-1290 TIE
+1290 TITVQ

>member
-268 DVKFNYVDDDDA
+268 DVKFNYVDEDDA
-280 TVLTREYNLVPLK
+280 TVLTREYSLVPLK

-375 VNSPKD
+375 VNNPKD

-399 QSTRSAR
+399 QSTRSTR

-455 YFKVTNEK
+455 YFKVTNEN

-478 VGLIEVTGGQ
+478 DGLIEVTGGQ

-517 ATEDGKVIYKV
+517 VTEDGKVIYKV

-623 PEVRLANGRLEM
+623 PAVYLANGQLIVENKELHNVETIKNNLDINGVLLE
-635 ATDFEWSDGYGGDWN
+635 
-650 EFGNLHE
+650 
-657 NGIILAA
+657 A

-670 DGEAMPAYTAK
+670 DGATAPTYTAVGTYLDTYPTADLPK
-681 ATSADQPGAYKTY
+681 SIEEKKMKNNVAGSYNTWKWNGGAATKT
-694 KTGFG
+694 
-699 YKYVKGSNM
+699 
-708 FMAFTQWAW
+708 
-717 AEGTGSF
+717 
-724 GGVTANAPEFKPG
+724 APDFEPG
-737 TYTIKYN
+737 TYTIKYKAGYYPIMN
-744 AKYIAILDG
+744 AAYGSDG
-753 KYNNKKNDGTSDPDR
+753 ARITYTAPSDV
-768 MHFSAA
+768 
-774 LVDAVDNDIN
+774 L
-784 ATLQKAISR
+784 ATMIYR

-868 NGAVIATGATEEEIE
+868 NGVAIATGATEKEIE

-895 TFVNGTSLEA
+895 TFVNGTSLKA

-929 YSASYDKD
+929 YTASYDKD
-937 NTTFKASTQAA
+937 NTVFNAATQAA

-956 FYTAPAGDIQTKWVW
+956 FYSAPAGAKQTKWVW

-984 EYTVEYISECY
+984 EYSIEYVSECY
-995 SFVGG
+995 SFVEGK
-1000 YWGSKTGAQPFDR
+1000 WGSKSGAQPFDR

-1076 TELTYTCPATVGD
+1076 TEITYACPATLGD

-1108 VEWTMANWEA
+1108 VEFTIANWEQPVINVNKVENGYQVVA
-1118 PTVKFTKQ
+1118 SNLCNLNYAYAGGATVKFIKDDKVVYSLFNTTG
-1126 ADGKYEMIVDNML
+1126 D
-1139 TLNYGYQSGTIT
+1139 GTI
-1151 LKKDGQTVHTLK
+1151 V
-1163 HTFGTT
+1163 
-1169 LWSWASWRRFIY
+1169 SWAGYGRWALGAMDNRKDWKWTV
-1181 SNFARES
+1181 NGVEETKEVNTHA
-1188 WMLDG
+1188 M
-1193 SASEARYHNLTPG
+1193 EAG
-1206 TYTVEYSIDYAV
+1206 TYTVEWQWDYV
-1218 IKNAGYASAAANY
+1218 VNKNGQ
-1231 GANIT
+1231 
-1236 WCDQA
+1236 W
-1241 SATMICFE
+1241 ATH
-1249 EGVEALLWI
+1249 
-1258 SRGVSTGTN
+1258 N
-1267 GSVNATG
+1267 GSFVPQANKEGATYVYFSGG
-1274 AVPYTVN
+1274 AADVCWVSSGVPYRATKSGTV
-1281 KQGTFVGTY
+1281 
-1290 TIE
+1290 TITVQ

>member
-86 GAFAD
+86 SAFAD

-141 NESLDAFY
+141 NESHDAFY

-447 GEVYIYGG
+447 GKVYIYGG

-582 GGVAD
+582 GGVAE

-623 PEVRLANGRLEM
+623 PAVYLANGQLIVENKELHNVETIKNNLDINGVLLE
-635 ATDFEWSDGYGGDWN
+635 
-650 EFGNLHE
+650 
-657 NGIILAA
+657 A

-670 DGEAMPAYTAK
+670 DGEAAPAYTAVGSYK
-681 ATSADQPGAYKTY
+681 DTYPTADLPKSIEEKKMKNNVAGSYNTWKWNGGAATKT
-694 KTGFG
+694 
-699 YKYVKGSNM
+699 
-708 FMAFTQWAW
+708 
-717 AEGTGSF
+717 
-724 GGVTANAPEFKPG
+724 APDFEPG
-737 TYTIKYN
+737 TYTIKYKAGYYPIMN
-744 AKYIAILDG
+744 AAYGSDG
-753 KYNNKKNDGTSDPDR
+753 ARITYTAPSDV
-768 MHFSAA
+768 
-774 LVDAVDNDIN
+774 L
-784 ATLQKAISR
+784 ATMIYR

-800 FAVATTTVSA
+800 LAVSTTTVSA

-827 AVTYKAFADGVE
+827 AVIYKAFADGVE

-868 NGAVIATGATEEEIE
+868 NGVAIATGATENEIE

-895 TFVNGTSLEA
+895 TFENGTSLKA

-929 YSASYDKD
+929 YTASYDKD

-956 FYTAPAGDIQTKWVW
+956 FYTAPAGAVQTKWVW
-971 NDVEADVPTFEPG
+971 NGVEADVPTFEPG
-984 EYTVEYISECY
+984 EYSIEYISECY
-995 SFVGG
+995 SFVEGK
-1000 YWGSKTGAQPFDR
+1000 WGSKSGAQPFDR

-1076 TELTYTCPATVGD
+1076 TELTYTCAATVGD

-1108 VEWTMANWEA
+1108 VEWTMANWQA

-1188 WMLDG
+1188 WKLDG
-1193 SASEARYHNLTPG
+1193 SESEARYHNLTPG

-1258 SRGVSTGTN
+1258 SRGVSTGTH

>member
-141 NESLDAFY
+141 NESHDAFY

-323 DPLVVRHSVEDA
+323 EPLVVRHSVEDA

-368 LNGNDLI
+368 LNGNDLV

-399 QSTRSAR
+399 QSTRSTR

-447 GEVYIYGG
+447 GKVYIYGG

-478 VGLIEVTGGQ
+478 VGLIEVIGGQ

-573 DATTVTTDE
+573 DATTVTTAE

-623 PEVRLANGRLEM
+623 PAVYLANGQLIVENKELHNVETIKNNLDINGVLLE
-635 ATDFEWSDGYGGDWN
+635 
-650 EFGNLHE
+650 
-657 NGIILAA
+657 A

-670 DGEAMPAYTAK
+670 DGATAPTYTAVGTYLDTYPTADLPK
-681 ATSADQPGAYKTY
+681 SIEEKKMKNNVAGSYNTWKWNGGAATKT
-694 KTGFG
+694 
-699 YKYVKGSNM
+699 
-708 FMAFTQWAW
+708 
-717 AEGTGSF
+717 
-724 GGVTANAPEFKPG
+724 APDFEPG
-737 TYTIKYN
+737 TYTIKYKAGYYPIMN
-744 AKYIAILDG
+744 AAYGSDG
-753 KYNNKKNDGTSDPDR
+753 ARITYTAPSDV
-768 MHFSAA
+768 
-774 LVDAVDNDIN
+774 L
-784 ATLQKAISR
+784 ATMIYR

-800 FAVATTTVSA
+800 LAVSTTTVSA

-856 KFYGFTVKAYDA
+856 KFYSFTVKAYDA
-868 NGAVIATGATEEEIE
+868 NGVAIATGATEKEIE

-895 TFVNGTSLEA
+895 TFVNGTSLVA
-905 ENLLD
+905 DNLLD
-910 VPGVVV
+910 TPGTVV

-929 YSASYDKD
+929 YTASYDKD
-937 NTTFKASTQAA
+937 NTVFNAATQAA

-956 FYTAPAGDIQTKWVW
+956 FGSAPAGAKQTKWVW
-971 NDVEADVPTFEPG
+971 NGAEADVPSFEPG
-984 EYTVEYISECY
+984 EYSIEYVSECY
-995 SFVGG
+995 SFVEAK
-1000 YWGSKTGAQPFDR
+1000 WGSKSGAQPFDR

-1027 ISGTLADNLVV
+1027 ISGTLAENLVV
-1038 GLTVEAKALVDEV
+1038 GLTVEANALVDEV
-1051 ILSWK
+1051 ILSWN
-1056 SVGANAT
+1056 SAGANAT

-1076 TELTYTCPATVGD
+1076 TELTYACPATLGD

-1101 VATASAK
+1101 VATASA
-1108 VEWTMANWEA
+1108 
-1118 PTVKFTKQ
+1118 
-1126 ADGKYEMIVDNML
+1126 
-1139 TLNYGYQSGTIT
+1139 
-1151 LKKDGQTVHTLK
+1151 
-1163 HTFGTT
+1163 
-1169 LWSWASWRRFIY
+1169 
-1181 SNFARES
+1181 
-1188 WMLDG
+1188 
-1193 SASEARYHNLTPG
+1193 
-1206 TYTVEYSIDYAV
+1206 TVEYSIAHWTAPKFQWTGARIKVTELTGISTKGCAYAYGGA
-1218 IKNAGYASAAANY
+1218 ITNDNDTSKSTIEIYDEAGTLLYTLTNGTGQGTLTSWAGYGRWAISAQDNRQDWTWVDKDGKCISKKADGGTEGDVAASYMPAGKYTLKWTIGYVVSKNS
-1231 GANIT
+1231 T
-1236 WCDQA
+1236 WDKGGTTVSSRAEAERIWFGPKDTKPSPNVCYTDSSKTA
-1241 SATMICFE
+1241 VKIVTKSGEATL
-1249 EGVEALLWI
+1249 V
-1258 SRGVSTGTN
+1258 
-1267 GSVNATG
+1267 
-1274 AVPYTVN
+1274 
-1281 KQGTFVGTY
+1281 
-1290 TIE
+1290 IE

>member
-141 NESLDAFY
+141 NESHDAFY

-368 LNGNDLI
+368 LNGNDLV

-447 GEVYIYGG
+447 GKVYIYGG

-463 YGTTYMLNHIDSKKN
+463 YGTTYMLNHIDAKKN
-478 VGLIEVTGGQ
+478 DGLIEVTGGQ

-623 PEVRLANGRLEM
+623 PAVYLTNGQLIVENKELNPGEAVKSNFDLNAILLE
-635 ATDFEWSDGYGGDWN
+635 
-650 EFGNLHE
+650 
-657 NGIILAA
+657 A

-670 DGEAMPAYTAK
+670 DGEAAPAYTAVGSYLDTYPSANLPK
-681 ATSADQPGAYKTY
+681 SIEEKKIKNNVAGSYNTWKWNGGAATA
-694 KTGFG
+694 
-699 YKYVKGSNM
+699 
-708 FMAFTQWAW
+708 
-717 AEGTGSF
+717 
-724 GGVTANAPEFKPG
+724 TAPDFEPG
-737 TYTIKYN
+737 TYTIKYKAGYYPVMDARFDRN
-744 AKYIAILDG
+744 PTDRIIYD
-753 KYNNKKNDGTSDPDR
+753 DP
-768 MHFSAA
+768 SKV
-774 LVDAVDNDIN
+774 L
-784 ATLQKAISR
+784 ATMIYR

-800 FAVATTTVSA
+800 LAVSTTTVSA

-868 NGAVIATGATEEEIE
+868 NGVAIATGATEKEIE

-895 TFVNGTSLEA
+895 TFVNGTSLKA

-929 YSASYDKD
+929 YTASYDKD
-937 NTTFKASTQAA
+937 NTVFNAATQAA

-956 FYTAPAGDIQTKWVW
+956 FYSAPAGAKQTKWVW

-984 EYTVEYISECY
+984 EYSIEYVSECY
-995 SFVGG
+995 SFVEGK
-1000 YWGSKTGAQPFDR
+1000 WGSKSGAQPFDR

-1027 ISGTLADNLVV
+1027 ISGTLADNIVV

-1076 TELTYTCPATVGD
+1076 TELTYTCAATVGD

-1188 WMLDG
+1188 WKLDG
-1193 SASEARYHNLTPG
+1193 SESEARYHNLTPG

-1218 IKNAGYASAAANY
+1218 IKNAGYASAAKDY

-1241 SATMICFE
+1241 SSTMICFE

>member
-280 TVLTREYNLVPLK
+280 TVFTREYSLVPLK

-375 VNSPKD
+375 VNNPKD

-399 QSTRSAR
+399 QSTRSTR

-455 YFKVTNEK
+455 YFKVTNEN

-478 VGLIEVTGGQ
+478 DGLIEVTGGQ

-517 ATEDGKVIYKV
+517 VTEDGKVIYKV

-623 PEVRLANGRLEM
+623 PAVYLANGQLIVENKELNPGEAVKSNFDLNAILLE
-635 ATDFEWSDGYGGDWN
+635 
-650 EFGNLHE
+650 
-657 NGIILAA
+657 A

-670 DGEAMPAYTAK
+670 DGEAAPAYTAVGSYK
-681 ATSADQPGAYKTY
+681 ETYPSANLPLSISEKKIKNNVAGSYNTWKWNGGAATA
-694 KTGFG
+694 
-699 YKYVKGSNM
+699 
-708 FMAFTQWAW
+708 
-717 AEGTGSF
+717 
-724 GGVTANAPEFKPG
+724 TAPDFEPG
-737 TYTIKYN
+737 TYTIKYKAGYYPVMN
-744 AKYIAILDG
+744 AKFDRNPTDRIIYGAE
-753 KYNNKKNDGTSDPDR
+753 SDV
-768 MHFSAA
+768 
-774 LVDAVDNDIN
+774 L
-784 ATLQKAISR
+784 ATMIYR

-868 NGAVIATGATEEEIE
+868 NGVAIATGATEKEIE

-895 TFVNGTSLEA
+895 TFVNGTSLKA

-929 YSASYDKD
+929 YTASYDKD
-937 NTTFKASTQAA
+937 NTVFNAATQAA
-948 AGRFTKAN
+948 AGRFTQAN
-956 FYTAPAGDIQTKWVW
+956 FGSAPAGASQTKWVW

-984 EYTVEYISECY
+984 EYSIEYISECY

-1038 GLTVEAKALVDEV
+1038 GLTVEAKAMVDEV

-1063 YEVYA
+1063 YEIYA

-1258 SRGVSTGTN
+1258 SRGVSTGTH
-1267 GSVNATG
+1267 GGVNATG

>member
-141 NESLDAFY
+141 NESHDAFY

-368 LNGNDLI
+368 LNGNDLV

-399 QSTRSAR
+399 QSTRSTR

-428 EVYDGYYETSST
+428 EVYDGYYETSAP

-455 YFKVTNEK
+455 YFKVTNEN

-478 VGLIEVTGGQ
+478 DGLIEVTGGQ

-517 ATEDGKVIYKV
+517 VTEDGKVIYKV

-623 PEVRLANGRLEM
+623 PAVYLANGQLIVENKELNPGEAVKSNFDLNAILLE
-635 ATDFEWSDGYGGDWN
+635 
-650 EFGNLHE
+650 
-657 NGIILAA
+657 A

-670 DGEAMPAYTAK
+670 DGEAAPAYTAVGSYK
-681 ATSADQPGAYKTY
+681 ETYPSANLPLSISEKKIKNNVAGSYNTWKWNGGAATA
-694 KTGFG
+694 
-699 YKYVKGSNM
+699 
-708 FMAFTQWAW
+708 
-717 AEGTGSF
+717 
-724 GGVTANAPEFKPG
+724 TAPDFEPG
-737 TYTIKYN
+737 TYTIKYKAGYYPVMN
-744 AKYIAILDG
+744 AKFDRTPTDRIIYGAE
-753 KYNNKKNDGTSDPDR
+753 SDV
-768 MHFSAA
+768 
-774 LVDAVDNDIN
+774 L
-784 ATLQKAISR
+784 ATMIYR

-868 NGAVIATGATEEEIE
+868 NGVAIATGATEKEVE

-895 TFVNGTSLEA
+895 TFVNGTSLKA

-937 NTTFKASTQAA
+937 NTTFNASTQAA

-956 FYTAPAGDIQTKWVW
+956 FYTAPAGAVQTKWVW

-984 EYTVEYISECY
+984 EYSIEYVSECY
-995 SFVGG
+995 SFVEGK
-1000 YWGSKTGAQPFDR
+1000 WGSKSGAQPFDR

-1038 GLTVEAKALVDEV
+1038 GLTVEAKASIDEV

-1063 YEVYA
+1063 YEIYA

-1076 TELTYTCPATVGD
+1076 TEITYACPATVGD

-1101 VATASAK
+1101 VATASA
-1108 VEWTMANWEA
+1108 
-1118 PTVKFTKQ
+1118 
-1126 ADGKYEMIVDNML
+1126 
-1139 TLNYGYQSGTIT
+1139 
-1151 LKKDGQTVHTLK
+1151 
-1163 HTFGTT
+1163 
-1169 LWSWASWRRFIY
+1169 
-1181 SNFARES
+1181 
-1188 WMLDG
+1188 
-1193 SASEARYHNLTPG
+1193 
-1206 TYTVEYSIDYAV
+1206 TVEYSIAHWTAPKFQWTGARIKVTELTGISTKGCAYAYGGA
-1218 IKNAGYASAAANY
+1218 ITNDNDTSKSTIEIYNEAGTLLYTLTNGTGQGTLTAWAGYGRWALNAQDNRQDWTWVDANGECISKKADGGTEGDVAASYMPAGKYTLKWTIGYVVSKNS
-1231 GANIT
+1231 T
-1236 WCDQA
+1236 WDKSGTTVSSRAEADRVWFGPKDTNPSPNVCYTDSSKKA
-1241 SATMICFE
+1241 VKIVTKSGEATL
-1249 EGVEALLWI
+1249 V
-1258 SRGVSTGTN
+1258 
-1267 GSVNATG
+1267 
-1274 AVPYTVN
+1274 
-1281 KQGTFVGTY
+1281 
-1290 TIE
+1290 IE

>member
-268 DVKFNYVDDDDA
+268 DVKFNYVDEDDA
-280 TVLTREYNLVPLK
+280 TVLTREYSLVPLK

-368 LNGNDLI
+368 LNGNDLV

-399 QSTRSAR
+399 QSTRSTR

-455 YFKVTNEK
+455 YFKVTNEN

-478 VGLIEVTGGQ
+478 DGLIEVTGGQ

-517 ATEDGKVIYKV
+517 VTEDGKVIYKV

-623 PEVRLANGRLEM
+623 PAVYLANGQLIVENKELNPGEAKKSNFDLNAILLE
-635 ATDFEWSDGYGGDWN
+635 
-650 EFGNLHE
+650 
-657 NGIILAA
+657 A

-670 DGEAMPAYTAK
+670 DGEAAPAYTAVGSYK
-681 ATSADQPGAYKTY
+681 ETYPSANLPLSISEKKIKNNVAGSYNTWKWNGGAATA
-694 KTGFG
+694 
-699 YKYVKGSNM
+699 
-708 FMAFTQWAW
+708 
-717 AEGTGSF
+717 
-724 GGVTANAPEFKPG
+724 TAPDFEPG
-737 TYTIKYN
+737 TYTIKYKAGYYPVMN
-744 AKYIAILDG
+744 AKFDRTPTDRIIYGAE
-753 KYNNKKNDGTSDPDR
+753 SDV
-768 MHFSAA
+768 
-774 LVDAVDNDIN
+774 L
-784 ATLQKAISR
+784 ATMIYR

-868 NGAVIATGATEEEIE
+868 NGVAIATGATEKEIE

-895 TFVNGTSLEA
+895 TFVNGTSLKA

-937 NTTFKASTQAA
+937 NTTFNASTQAA

-956 FYTAPAGDIQTKWVW
+956 FYTAPAGAVQTKWVW

-984 EYTVEYISECY
+984 EYSIEYVSECY
-995 SFVGG
+995 SFVEGK
-1000 YWGSKTGAQPFDR
+1000 WGSKSGAQPFDR

-1038 GLTVEAKALVDEV
+1038 GLTVEAKAMVDEV

-1076 TELTYTCPATVGD
+1076 TELTYTCAATVGD

-1188 WMLDG
+1188 WKLDG
-1193 SASEARYHNLTPG
+1193 SESEARYHNLTPG

-1218 IKNAGYASAAANY
+1218 IKNAGYASAAKDY

-1241 SATMICFE
+1241 SSTMICFE
-1249 EGVEALLWI
+1249 QGVEALLWI

>member
-1 MKKFLLAV
+1 M
-9 AAFGML
+9 
-15 VTSCAKD
+15 
-22 ETTQGDNS
+22 
-30 SVVSFKV
+30 
-37 SAPKLQTRA
+37 
-46 DIKDVYGTGFT
+46 
-57 AEDLEYAI
+57 EYAI
-65 YEANADGSL
+65 YEADAEGNL

-141 NESLDAFY
+141 NESHDAFY

-268 DVKFNYVDDDDA
+268 DVKFNYVDEDDA

-323 DPLVVRHSVEDA
+323 EPLVVRHSVEDA

-368 LNGNDLI
+368 LNGNDLV

-463 YGTTYMLNHIDSKKN
+463 YGTTYMLNHIDAKKN

-573 DATTVTTDE
+573 DATTVTTAE

-613 KVFTLINRPE
+613 KVFTLLNRPE
-623 PEVRLANGRLEM
+623 PAVYLANGQLIVENKELNPGEAVKSNFDLNAILLE
-635 ATDFEWSDGYGGDWN
+635 
-650 EFGNLHE
+650 
-657 NGIILAA
+657 A

-670 DGEAMPAYTAK
+670 DGEAAPAYTAVGSYK
-681 ATSADQPGAYKTY
+681 ETYPGANLPLSISEK
-694 KTGFG
+694 KI
-699 YKYVKGSNM
+699 KNNVAGSYN
-708 FMAFTQWAW
+708 TWKW
-717 AEGTGSF
+717 N
-724 GGVTANAPEFKPG
+724 GGAATATAPDFEPG
-737 TYTIKYN
+737 TYTIKYKAGYYPVMN
-744 AKYIAILDG
+744 AKFDRTPTDRIIYGAE
-753 KYNNKKNDGTSDPDR
+753 SDV
-768 MHFSAA
+768 
-774 LVDAVDNDIN
+774 L
-784 ATLQKAISR
+784 ATMIYR

-800 FAVATTTVSA
+800 LAVSTTTVSA

-847 IKVSGLTEK
+847 IKASSLTEK
-856 KFYGFTVKAYDA
+856 AAYKFTVKAYDA
-868 NGAVIATGATEEEIE
+868 NGVVIATGESKEETKIFTLINRPEPAVYLANGQLIVENKELHDIE
-883 IYSLK
+883 TIKNNL
-888 DMPAPVV
+888 D
-895 TFVNGTSLEA
+895 VNGILLEA
-905 ENLLD
+905 EVYFYKN
-910 VPGVVV
+910 GE
-916 KLTLNF
+916 
-922 KKDGQVA
+922 
-929 YSASYDKD
+929 
-937 NTTFKASTQAA
+937 STPA
-948 AGRFTKAN
+948 
-956 FYTAPAGDIQTKWVW
+956 YTAVGTYLDSYPAANLPLSIEEKKMKNNVVGSFNTWKWNGATEATKT
-971 NDVEADVPTFEPG
+971 VPVFDAG
-984 EYTVEYISECY
+984 EYTIKYKA
-995 SFVGG
+995 G
-1000 YWGSKTGAQPFDR
+1000 YYPVMNASYTRGDRIVFNAPSDVLTTMIYRDGEVAEKHITGM
-1013 VFVTEATTLMEKQT
+1013 V
-1027 ISGTLADNLVV
+1027 
-1038 GLTVEAKALVDEV
+1038 VEANALVDEV
-1051 ILSWK
+1051 ILSWN
-1056 SVGANAT
+1056 SAGANAT

-1076 TELTYTCPATVGD
+1076 TELTYACPATLGD

-1101 VATASAK
+1101 VATASA
-1108 VEWTMANWEA
+1108 
-1118 PTVKFTKQ
+1118 
-1126 ADGKYEMIVDNML
+1126 
-1139 TLNYGYQSGTIT
+1139 
-1151 LKKDGQTVHTLK
+1151 
-1163 HTFGTT
+1163 
-1169 LWSWASWRRFIY
+1169 
-1181 SNFARES
+1181 
-1188 WMLDG
+1188 
-1193 SASEARYHNLTPG
+1193 
-1206 TYTVEYSIDYAV
+1206 TVEYSIAHWTAPTFEWTGKR
-1218 IKNAGYASAAANY
+1218 IKVSGLADISEAGGAGYAY
-1231 GANIT
+1231 GGAIT
-1236 WCDQA
+1236 NDNDT
-1241 SATMICFE
+1241 SKSTIE
-1249 EGVEALLWI
+1249 IYNEAGTLLY
-1258 SRGVSTGTN
+1258 TLTN
-1267 GSVNATG
+1267 GTGQGTLTQWAGYGRWALNAQDNRQDWIWTDAAG
-1274 AVPYTVN
+1274 NHINIGGGEGDIDPAKMPAGKYTLKWTIGYVVN
-1281 KQGTFVGTY
+1281 KNANWATTNNDSAIVGSREDGATCIYFGPKDTKPSPNVCY
-1290 TIE
+1290 TDSSKTAVKIVTKSGEATLVIE

>member
-1 MKKFLLAV
+1 
-9 AAFGML
+9 ML

-65 YEANADGSL
+65 YEADAEGNL

-141 NESLDAFY
+141 NESHDAFY

-268 DVKFNYVDDDDA
+268 DVKFNYVDEDDA

-323 DPLVVRHSVEDA
+323 EPLVVRHSVEDA

-368 LNGNDLI
+368 LNGNDLV

-463 YGTTYMLNHIDSKKN
+463 YGTTYMLNHIDAKKN

-573 DATTVTTDE
+573 DATTVTTAE

-613 KVFTLINRPE
+613 KVFTLLNRPE
-623 PEVRLANGRLEM
+623 PAVYLANGQLIVENKELNPGEAVKSNFDLNAILLE
-635 ATDFEWSDGYGGDWN
+635 
-650 EFGNLHE
+650 
-657 NGIILAA
+657 A

-670 DGEAMPAYTAK
+670 DGEAAPAYTAVGSYK
-681 ATSADQPGAYKTY
+681 ETYPGANLPLSISEK
-694 KTGFG
+694 KI
-699 YKYVKGSNM
+699 KNNVAGSYN
-708 FMAFTQWAW
+708 TWKW
-717 AEGTGSF
+717 N
-724 GGVTANAPEFKPG
+724 GGAATATAPDFEPG
-737 TYTIKYN
+737 TYTIKYKAGYYPVMN
-744 AKYIAILDG
+744 AKFDRTPTDRIIYGAE
-753 KYNNKKNDGTSDPDR
+753 SDV
-768 MHFSAA
+768 
-774 LVDAVDNDIN
+774 L
-784 ATLQKAISR
+784 ATMIYR

-800 FAVATTTVSA
+800 LAVSTTTVSA

-868 NGAVIATGATEEEIE
+868 NGVAIATGATENEIE

-895 TFVNGTSLEA
+895 TFENGTSLKA

-929 YSASYDKD
+929 YTASYDKD
-937 NTTFKASTQAA
+937 NTVFNAATQAA

-956 FYTAPAGDIQTKWVW
+956 FYSAPAGAKQTKWVW

-984 EYTVEYISECY
+984 EYSIEYVSECY
-995 SFVGG
+995 SFVEGK
-1000 YWGSKTGAQPFDR
+1000 WGSKSGAQPFDR

-1027 ISGTLADNLVV
+1027 ISGTLADNIVV

-1094 KVAGTTI
+1094 KVAGSTAS
-1101 VATASAK
+1101 ATVSAK

-1188 WMLDG
+1188 WKLDG
-1193 SASEARYHNLTPG
+1193 SESEARYHNLTPG

-1218 IKNAGYASAAANY
+1218 IKNAGYASAAKDY

-1241 SATMICFE
+1241 SSTMICFE
-1249 EGVEALLWI
+1249 QGVEALLWI

>member
-141 NESLDAFY
+141 NESHDAFY

-323 DPLVVRHSVEDA
+323 EPLVVRHSVEDA

-455 YFKVTNEK
+455 YFKVTNEN

-478 VGLIEVTGGQ
+478 DGLIEVTGGQ

-517 ATEDGKVIYKV
+517 VTEDGKVIYKV

-623 PEVRLANGRLEM
+623 PAVYLANGQLIVENKELHNVETIKNNLDINGVLLE
-635 ATDFEWSDGYGGDWN
+635 
-650 EFGNLHE
+650 
-657 NGIILAA
+657 A

-670 DGEAMPAYTAK
+670 DGEAAPAYTAVGSYK
-681 ATSADQPGAYKTY
+681 DTYPTADLPKSIEEKKMKNNVAGSYNTWKWNGGAATKT
-694 KTGFG
+694 
-699 YKYVKGSNM
+699 
-708 FMAFTQWAW
+708 
-717 AEGTGSF
+717 
-724 GGVTANAPEFKPG
+724 APDFEPG
-737 TYTIKYN
+737 TYTIKYKAGYYPIMN
-744 AKYIAILDG
+744 AAYGSDG
-753 KYNNKKNDGTSDPDR
+753 ARITYTAPSDV
-768 MHFSAA
+768 
-774 LVDAVDNDIN
+774 L
-784 ATLQKAISR
+784 ATMIYR

-868 NGAVIATGATEEEIE
+868 NGVAIATGATEKEIE

-895 TFVNGTSLEA
+895 TFVNGTSLKA

-929 YSASYDKD
+929 YTASYDKD
-937 NTTFKASTQAA
+937 NTVFNAATQAA

-956 FYTAPAGDIQTKWVW
+956 FYSAPAGAKQTKWVW

-984 EYTVEYISECY
+984 EYSIEYVSECY
-995 SFVGG
+995 SFVEGK
-1000 YWGSKTGAQPFDR
+1000 WGSKSGAQPFDR

-1027 ISGTLADNLVV
+1027 ISGTLADNIVV

-1076 TELTYTCPATVGD
+1076 TEITYACPATLGD

-1101 VATASAK
+1101 VATASA
-1108 VEWTMANWEA
+1108 
-1118 PTVKFTKQ
+1118 
-1126 ADGKYEMIVDNML
+1126 
-1139 TLNYGYQSGTIT
+1139 
-1151 LKKDGQTVHTLK
+1151 
-1163 HTFGTT
+1163 
-1169 LWSWASWRRFIY
+1169 
-1181 SNFARES
+1181 
-1188 WMLDG
+1188 
-1193 SASEARYHNLTPG
+1193 
-1206 TYTVEYSIDYAV
+1206 TVEYSIAHWTAPKFQWTGARIKVTELTGISTKGFAYAYGGA
-1218 IKNAGYASAAANY
+1218 ITNDNDTSKSTIEIYDESGKLLYTLKNGTGQGTLTAWAGY
-1231 GANIT
+1231 GR
-1236 WCDQA
+1236 W
-1241 SATMICFE
+1241 
-1249 EGVEALLWI
+1249 ALNAQDNRQDW
-1258 SRGVSTGTN
+1258 VWTN
-1267 GSVNATG
+1267 HATG
-1274 AVPYTVN
+1274 EETKEVDIDPSWMPAGKYTLKWTIGYVVSKNSTWDKSGTTVSSRAEAERIWFGPKDTKPSPNVCYTDSSKTAVKIVTKSGEATLV
-1281 KQGTFVGTY
+1281 
-1290 TIE
+1290 IE

>member
-1 MKKFLLAV
+1 MLL
-9 AAFGML
+9 
-15 VTSCAKD
+15 TSCSND
-22 ETTQGDNS
+22 DTVQGDNS
-30 SVVSFKV
+30 SAVKFVVSTPEMK
-37 SAPKLQTRA
+37 TRA
-46 DIKDVYGTGFT
+46 DIGDVYGTGFA

-65 YEANADGSL
+65 YEADAEGNL

-141 NESLDAFY
+141 NESHDAFY

-268 DVKFNYVDDDDA
+268 DVKFNYVDEDDA

-323 DPLVVRHSVEDA
+323 EPLVVRHSVEDA

-368 LNGNDLI
+368 LNGNDLV

-463 YGTTYMLNHIDSKKN
+463 YGTTYMLNHIDAKKN

-573 DATTVTTDE
+573 DATTVTTAE

-613 KVFTLINRPE
+613 KVFTLLNRPE
-623 PEVRLANGRLEM
+623 PAVYLANGQLIVENKELNPGEAVKSNFDLNAILLE
-635 ATDFEWSDGYGGDWN
+635 
-650 EFGNLHE
+650 
-657 NGIILAA
+657 A

-670 DGEAMPAYTAK
+670 DGEAAPAYTAVGSYK
-681 ATSADQPGAYKTY
+681 ETYPGANLPLSISEK
-694 KTGFG
+694 KI
-699 YKYVKGSNM
+699 KNNVAGSYN
-708 FMAFTQWAW
+708 TWKW
-717 AEGTGSF
+717 N
-724 GGVTANAPEFKPG
+724 GGAATATAPDFEPG
-737 TYTIKYN
+737 TYTIKYKAGYYPVMN
-744 AKYIAILDG
+744 AKFDRTPTDRIIYGAE
-753 KYNNKKNDGTSDPDR
+753 SDV
-768 MHFSAA
+768 
-774 LVDAVDNDIN
+774 L
-784 ATLQKAISR
+784 ATMIYR

-800 FAVATTTVSA
+800 LAVSTTTVSA

-847 IKVSGLTEK
+847 IKASSLTEK
-856 KFYGFTVKAYDA
+856 AAYKFTVKAYDA
-868 NGAVIATGATEEEIE
+868 NGVVIATGESKEETKIFTLINRPEPAVYLANGQLIVENKELHDIE
-883 IYSLK
+883 TIKNNL
-888 DMPAPVV
+888 D
-895 TFVNGTSLEA
+895 VNGILLEA
-905 ENLLD
+905 EVYFYKN
-910 VPGVVV
+910 GE
-916 KLTLNF
+916 
-922 KKDGQVA
+922 
-929 YSASYDKD
+929 
-937 NTTFKASTQAA
+937 STPA
-948 AGRFTKAN
+948 
-956 FYTAPAGDIQTKWVW
+956 YTAVGTYLDSYPAANLPLSIEEKKMKNNVVGSFNTWKWNGATEATKT
-971 NDVEADVPTFEPG
+971 VPVFDAG
-984 EYTVEYISECY
+984 EYTIKYKA
-995 SFVGG
+995 G
-1000 YWGSKTGAQPFDR
+1000 YYPVMNASYTRGDRIVFNAPSDVLTTMIYRDGEVAEKHITGM
-1013 VFVTEATTLMEKQT
+1013 V
-1027 ISGTLADNLVV
+1027 
-1038 GLTVEAKALVDEV
+1038 VEANALVDEV
-1051 ILSWK
+1051 ILSWN
-1056 SVGANAT
+1056 SAGANAT

-1076 TELTYTCPATVGD
+1076 TELTYACPATLGD

-1101 VATASAK
+1101 VATASA
-1108 VEWTMANWEA
+1108 
-1118 PTVKFTKQ
+1118 
-1126 ADGKYEMIVDNML
+1126 
-1139 TLNYGYQSGTIT
+1139 
-1151 LKKDGQTVHTLK
+1151 
-1163 HTFGTT
+1163 
-1169 LWSWASWRRFIY
+1169 
-1181 SNFARES
+1181 
-1188 WMLDG
+1188 
-1193 SASEARYHNLTPG
+1193 
-1206 TYTVEYSIDYAV
+1206 TVEYSIAHWTAPTFEWTGKR
-1218 IKNAGYASAAANY
+1218 IKVSGLADISEAGGAGYAY
-1231 GANIT
+1231 GGAIT
-1236 WCDQA
+1236 NDNDT
-1241 SATMICFE
+1241 SKSTIE
-1249 EGVEALLWI
+1249 IYNEAGTLLY
-1258 SRGVSTGTN
+1258 TLTN
-1267 GSVNATG
+1267 GTGQGTLTQWAGYGRWALNAQDNRQDWIWTDAAG
-1274 AVPYTVN
+1274 NHINIGGGEGDIDPAKMPAGKYTLKWTIGYVVN
-1281 KQGTFVGTY
+1281 KNANWATTNNDSAIVGSREDGATCIYFGPKDTKPSPNVCY
-1290 TIE
+1290 TDSSKTAVKIVTKSGEATLVIE

>member
-141 NESLDAFY
+141 NESHDAFY

-447 GEVYIYGG
+447 GKVYIYGG

-623 PEVRLANGRLEM
+623 PAVYLANGQLIVENKELNPGEAIKSNFDLNAILLE
-635 ATDFEWSDGYGGDWN
+635 
-650 EFGNLHE
+650 
-657 NGIILAA
+657 A

-670 DGEAMPAYTAK
+670 DGEAAPAYTAVGSYK
-681 ATSADQPGAYKTY
+681 ETYPSANLPLSITEKKIKNNVAGSYNTWKWNGGAATA
-694 KTGFG
+694 
-699 YKYVKGSNM
+699 
-708 FMAFTQWAW
+708 
-717 AEGTGSF
+717 
-724 GGVTANAPEFKPG
+724 TAPDFEPG
-737 TYTIKYN
+737 TYTIKYKAGYYPVMN
-744 AKYIAILDG
+744 AKFDRTPTDRIIYGAE
-753 KYNNKKNDGTSDPDR
+753 SDV
-768 MHFSAA
+768 
-774 LVDAVDNDIN
+774 L
-784 ATLQKAISR
+784 ATMIYR

-800 FAVATTTVSA
+800 LAVSTTTVSA

-856 KFYGFTVKAYDA
+856 AAYKFTVKAYDA
-868 NGAVIATGATEEEIE
+868 NGVVIATGESKEETKIFTLINRPEPAVYLANGQLIVENKELHDIE
-883 IYSLK
+883 TIKNNL
-888 DMPAPVV
+888 D
-895 TFVNGTSLEA
+895 VNGILLEA
-905 ENLLD
+905 EVYFYKN
-910 VPGVVV
+910 GE
-916 KLTLNF
+916 
-922 KKDGQVA
+922 
-929 YSASYDKD
+929 
-937 NTTFKASTQAA
+937 STPA
-948 AGRFTKAN
+948 
-956 FYTAPAGDIQTKWVW
+956 YTAVGTYLDSYPAANLPLSIEEKKMKNNVVGSFNTWKWNGATEATKT
-971 NDVEADVPTFEPG
+971 VPVFDAG
-984 EYTVEYISECY
+984 EYTIKYKA
-995 SFVGG
+995 G
-1000 YWGSKTGAQPFDR
+1000 YYPVMNASYTRGDRIVFNAPSDVLTTMIYRDGEVAEKHITGM
-1013 VFVTEATTLMEKQT
+1013 V
-1027 ISGTLADNLVV
+1027 
-1038 GLTVEAKALVDEV
+1038 VEANALVDEV
-1051 ILSWK
+1051 ILSWN
-1056 SVGANAT
+1056 SAGANAT

-1076 TELTYTCPATVGD
+1076 TELTYTCAATVGD

-1188 WMLDG
+1188 WKLDG
-1193 SASEARYHNLTPG
+1193 SESEARYHNLTPG

-1218 IKNAGYASAAANY
+1218 IKNAGYASAAKDY

-1241 SATMICFE
+1241 SSTMICFE

>member
-65 YEANADGSL
+65 YEADAEGNL

-141 NESLDAFY
+141 NESHDAFY

-268 DVKFNYVDDDDA
+268 DVKFNYVDEDDA

-463 YGTTYMLNHIDSKKN
+463 YGTTYMLNHIDAKKN
-478 VGLIEVTGGQ
+478 DGLIEVTGGQ

-517 ATEDGKVIYKV
+517 VTEDGKVIYKV

-623 PEVRLANGRLEM
+623 PAVYLANGQLIVENKELHNVETIKNNLDINGVLLE
-635 ATDFEWSDGYGGDWN
+635 
-650 EFGNLHE
+650 
-657 NGIILAA
+657 A

-670 DGEAMPAYTAK
+670 DGATAPTYTAVGTYLDTYPTADLPK
-681 ATSADQPGAYKTY
+681 SIEEKKMKNNVAGSYNTWKWNGGAATKT
-694 KTGFG
+694 
-699 YKYVKGSNM
+699 
-708 FMAFTQWAW
+708 
-717 AEGTGSF
+717 
-724 GGVTANAPEFKPG
+724 APDFEPG
-737 TYTIKYN
+737 TYTIKYKAGYYPIMN
-744 AKYIAILDG
+744 AAYGSDG
-753 KYNNKKNDGTSDPDR
+753 ARITYTAPSDV
-768 MHFSAA
+768 
-774 LVDAVDNDIN
+774 L
-784 ATLQKAISR
+784 ATMIYR

-800 FAVATTTVSA
+800 LAVSTTTVSA

-827 AVTYKAFADGVE
+827 AVIYKAFADGVE

-868 NGAVIATGATEEEIE
+868 NGVAIATGATENEIE

-895 TFVNGTSLEA
+895 TFVNGTSLVA
-905 ENLLD
+905 DNLLD

-929 YSASYDKD
+929 YTASYDKD
-937 NTTFKASTQAA
+937 NTVFNAATQAA

-956 FYTAPAGDIQTKWVW
+956 FYSAPAGAKQTKWVW

-984 EYTVEYISECY
+984 EYSIEYVSECY
-995 SFVGG
+995 SFVEGK
-1000 YWGSKTGAQPFDR
+1000 WGSKSGAQPFDR

-1027 ISGTLADNLVV
+1027 ISGTLAENLVV
-1038 GLTVEAKALVDEV
+1038 GLTVEANALVDEV
-1051 ILSWK
+1051 ILSWN
-1056 SVGANAT
+1056 SAGANAT

-1076 TELTYTCPATVGD
+1076 TEITYACPATLGD

-1101 VATASAK
+1101 VATASA
-1108 VEWTMANWEA
+1108 
-1118 PTVKFTKQ
+1118 
-1126 ADGKYEMIVDNML
+1126 
-1139 TLNYGYQSGTIT
+1139 
-1151 LKKDGQTVHTLK
+1151 
-1163 HTFGTT
+1163 
-1169 LWSWASWRRFIY
+1169 
-1181 SNFARES
+1181 
-1188 WMLDG
+1188 
-1193 SASEARYHNLTPG
+1193 
-1206 TYTVEYSIDYAV
+1206 TVEYSIAHWTAPKFQWTGARIKVTELTGISTKGFAYAYGGAITNDNDTSKSTIEV
-1218 IKNAGYASAAANY
+1218 YNEAGTLLYTLTNGTGQGTLTAWAGYGRWALNAQDNRQDWVWTDAAGNHI
-1231 GANIT
+1231 NIGGGEGDIDPAKMPAGKYTLKWTIGYVLSKNST
-1236 WCDQA
+1236 WDKSGTTVSSRAEADRVWFGPKDTNPSPNVCYTDSSKKA
-1241 SATMICFE
+1241 VKIVTKSGEATL
-1249 EGVEALLWI
+1249 V
-1258 SRGVSTGTN
+1258 
-1267 GSVNATG
+1267 
-1274 AVPYTVN
+1274 
-1281 KQGTFVGTY
+1281 
-1290 TIE
+1290 IE

>member
-141 NESLDAFY
+141 NESHDAFY

-229 NAGVQEGVTVAIEN
+229 NAGAQEGVTVAIEN

-268 DVKFNYVDDDDA
+268 DVKFNYVDEDDA

-323 DPLVVRHSVEDA
+323 EPLVVRHSVEDA

-368 LNGNDLI
+368 LNGNDLV

-463 YGTTYMLNHIDSKKN
+463 YGTTYMLNHIDAKKN
-478 VGLIEVTGGQ
+478 DGLIEVTGGQ

-517 ATEDGKVIYKV
+517 VTEDGKVIYKV

-573 DATTVTTDE
+573 DTTTVTTDE

-613 KVFTLINRPE
+613 KVFTLLNRPE
-623 PEVRLANGRLEM
+623 PAVYLANGQLIVENKELHNVETIKNNLDINGVLLE
-635 ATDFEWSDGYGGDWN
+635 
-650 EFGNLHE
+650 
-657 NGIILAA
+657 A

-670 DGEAMPAYTAK
+670 DGATAPTYTAVGTYLDTYPTADLPK
-681 ATSADQPGAYKTY
+681 SIEEKKMKNNVAGSYNTWKWNGGAATKT
-694 KTGFG
+694 
-699 YKYVKGSNM
+699 
-708 FMAFTQWAW
+708 
-717 AEGTGSF
+717 
-724 GGVTANAPEFKPG
+724 APDFEPG
-737 TYTIKYN
+737 TYTIKYKAGYYPIMN
-744 AKYIAILDG
+744 AAYGSDG
-753 KYNNKKNDGTSDPDR
+753 ARITYTAPSDV
-768 MHFSAA
+768 
-774 LVDAVDNDIN
+774 L
-784 ATLQKAISR
+784 ATMIYR

-800 FAVATTTVSA
+800 LAVSTTTVSA

-827 AVTYKAFADGVE
+827 AVIYKAFADGVE

-868 NGAVIATGATEEEIE
+868 NGVAIATGATENEIE

-895 TFVNGTSLEA
+895 TFENGTSLKA

-929 YSASYDKD
+929 YTASYDKD
-937 NTTFKASTQAA
+937 NTVFNAATQAA

-956 FYTAPAGDIQTKWVW
+956 FYSAPAGAKQTKWVW

-984 EYTVEYISECY
+984 EYSIEYVSECY
-995 SFVGG
+995 SFVEGK
-1000 YWGSKTGAQPFDR
+1000 WGSKSGAQPFDR

-1027 ISGTLADNLVV
+1027 ISGTLADNIVV

-1076 TELTYTCPATVGD
+1076 TELTYTCAATVGD

-1188 WMLDG
+1188 WKLDG
-1193 SASEARYHNLTPG
+1193 SESEARYHNLTPG

-1218 IKNAGYASAAANY
+1218 IKNAGYASAAKDY

-1241 SATMICFE
+1241 SSTMICFE

>member
-65 YEANADGSL
+65 YEADAEGNL

-141 NESLDAFY
+141 NESHDAFY

-268 DVKFNYVDDDDA
+268 DVKFNYVDEDDA

-463 YGTTYMLNHIDSKKN
+463 YGTTYMLNHIDAKKN
-478 VGLIEVTGGQ
+478 DGLIEVTGGQ

-517 ATEDGKVIYKV
+517 VTEDGKVIYKV

-623 PEVRLANGRLEM
+623 PAVYLANGQLIVENKELHNVETIKNNLDINGVLLE
-635 ATDFEWSDGYGGDWN
+635 
-650 EFGNLHE
+650 
-657 NGIILAA
+657 A

-670 DGEAMPAYTAK
+670 DGATAPTYTAVGTYLDTYPTADLPK
-681 ATSADQPGAYKTY
+681 SIEEKKMKNNVAGSYNTWKWNGGAATKT
-694 KTGFG
+694 
-699 YKYVKGSNM
+699 
-708 FMAFTQWAW
+708 
-717 AEGTGSF
+717 
-724 GGVTANAPEFKPG
+724 APDFEPG
-737 TYTIKYN
+737 TYTIKYKAGYYPIMN
-744 AKYIAILDG
+744 AAYGSDG
-753 KYNNKKNDGTSDPDR
+753 ARITYTAPSDV
-768 MHFSAA
+768 
-774 LVDAVDNDIN
+774 L
-784 ATLQKAISR
+784 ATMIYR

-800 FAVATTTVSA
+800 LAVSTTTVSA

-827 AVTYKAFADGVE
+827 AVIYKAFADGVE

-868 NGAVIATGATEEEIE
+868 NGVAIATGATENEIE

-895 TFVNGTSLEA
+895 TFVNGTSLVA
-905 ENLLD
+905 DNLLD

-929 YSASYDKD
+929 YTASYDKD
-937 NTTFKASTQAA
+937 NTVFNAATQAA

-956 FYTAPAGDIQTKWVW
+956 FYSAPAGAKQTKWVW

-984 EYTVEYISECY
+984 EYSIEYVSECY
-995 SFVGG
+995 SFVEGK
-1000 YWGSKTGAQPFDR
+1000 WGSKSGAQPFDR

-1027 ISGTLADNLVV
+1027 ISGTLAENLVV
-1038 GLTVEAKALVDEV
+1038 GLTVEANALVDEV
-1051 ILSWK
+1051 ILSWN
-1056 SVGANAT
+1056 SAGANAT

-1076 TELTYTCPATVGD
+1076 TEITYACPATLGD

-1101 VATASAK
+1101 VATASA
-1108 VEWTMANWEA
+1108 
-1118 PTVKFTKQ
+1118 
-1126 ADGKYEMIVDNML
+1126 
-1139 TLNYGYQSGTIT
+1139 
-1151 LKKDGQTVHTLK
+1151 
-1163 HTFGTT
+1163 
-1169 LWSWASWRRFIY
+1169 
-1181 SNFARES
+1181 
-1188 WMLDG
+1188 
-1193 SASEARYHNLTPG
+1193 
-1206 TYTVEYSIDYAV
+1206 TVEYSIAHWTAPKFQWTGARIKVTELTGISTKGFAYAYGGAITNDNDTSKSTIEV
-1218 IKNAGYASAAANY
+1218 YNEAGTLLYTLTNGTGQGTLTAWAGYGRWALNAQDNRQDWVWTDAAGNHI
-1231 GANIT
+1231 NIGGGEGDIDPAKMPAGKYTLKWTIGYVVSKNST
-1236 WCDQA
+1236 WDKSGTTVSSRAEADRVWFGPKDTNPSPNVCYTDSSKKA
-1241 SATMICFE
+1241 VKIVTKSGEATL
-1249 EGVEALLWI
+1249 V
-1258 SRGVSTGTN
+1258 
-1267 GSVNATG
+1267 
-1274 AVPYTVN
+1274 
-1281 KQGTFVGTY
+1281 
-1290 TIE
+1290 IE

>member
-74 KDNTPEIKKEVA
+74 KDGTPEIKKEVA

-280 TVLTREYNLVPLK
+280 TVLTREYSLVPLK

-368 LNGNDLI
+368 LNGNDLV

-399 QSTRSAR
+399 QSTRSTR

-428 EVYDGYYETSST
+428 EVYDGYYETSAP

-455 YFKVTNEK
+455 YFKVTNEN

-478 VGLIEVTGGQ
+478 DGLIEVTGGQ

-623 PEVRLANGRLEM
+623 PAVYLANGQLIVENKELNPGEAIKSNFDLNAILLE
-635 ATDFEWSDGYGGDWN
+635 
-650 EFGNLHE
+650 
-657 NGIILAA
+657 A

-670 DGEAMPAYTAK
+670 DGEAAPAYTAVGSYK
-681 ATSADQPGAYKTY
+681 ETYPGANLPLSISEKKIKNNVAGSYNTWKWNGGAATKT
-694 KTGFG
+694 
-699 YKYVKGSNM
+699 
-708 FMAFTQWAW
+708 
-717 AEGTGSF
+717 
-724 GGVTANAPEFKPG
+724 APDFEPG
-737 TYTIKYN
+737 TYTIKYKAGYYPVMN
-744 AKYIAILDG
+744 AKFDRNPTDRIIYGAE
-753 KYNNKKNDGTSDPDR
+753 SDV
-768 MHFSAA
+768 
-774 LVDAVDNDIN
+774 L
-784 ATLQKAISR
+784 ATMIYR

-868 NGAVIATGATEEEIE
+868 NGVAIATGATEKEIE

-895 TFVNGTSLEA
+895 TFVNGTSLKA

-929 YSASYDKD
+929 YTASYDKD
-937 NTTFKASTQAA
+937 NTVFNAATQAA
-948 AGRFTKAN
+948 AGRFTQGN
-956 FYTAPAGDIQTKWVW
+956 FGSAPAGASQTKWVW

-984 EYTVEYISECY
+984 EYSIEYVSECY

-1038 GLTVEAKALVDEV
+1038 GLTVEAKAMVDEV

-1076 TELTYTCPATVGD
+1076 TELTYTCAATVGD

-1108 VEWTMANWEA
+1108 VEWTMANWQA

-1188 WMLDG
+1188 WKLDG
-1193 SASEARYHNLTPG
+1193 SESEARYHNLTPG

-1258 SRGVSTGTN
+1258 SRGVSTGTH
-1267 GSVNATG
+1267 GGVNATG

>member
-141 NESLDAFY
+141 NESHDAFY

-323 DPLVVRHSVEDA
+323 EPLVVRHSVEDA

-478 VGLIEVTGGQ
+478 DGLIEVTGGQ

-517 ATEDGKVIYKV
+517 VTEDGKVIYKV

-623 PEVRLANGRLEM
+623 PAVYLANGQLIVENKELHNVETIKNNLDINGVLLE
-635 ATDFEWSDGYGGDWN
+635 
-650 EFGNLHE
+650 
-657 NGIILAA
+657 A

-670 DGEAMPAYTAK
+670 DGEAAPAYTAVGSYK
-681 ATSADQPGAYKTY
+681 DTYPTADLPKSIEEKKMKNNVAGSYNTWKWNGGAATKT
-694 KTGFG
+694 
-699 YKYVKGSNM
+699 
-708 FMAFTQWAW
+708 
-717 AEGTGSF
+717 
-724 GGVTANAPEFKPG
+724 APDFEPG
-737 TYTIKYN
+737 TYTIKYKAGYYPIMN
-744 AKYIAILDG
+744 AAYGSDG
-753 KYNNKKNDGTSDPDR
+753 ARITYTAPSDV
-768 MHFSAA
+768 
-774 LVDAVDNDIN
+774 L
-784 ATLQKAISR
+784 ATMIYR

-868 NGAVIATGATEEEIE
+868 NGVAIATGATEKEIE

-895 TFVNGTSLEA
+895 TFVNGTSLKA

-929 YSASYDKD
+929 YTASYDKD
-937 NTTFKASTQAA
+937 NTVFNAATQAA

-956 FYTAPAGDIQTKWVW
+956 FYSAPAGAKQTKWVW

-984 EYTVEYISECY
+984 EYSIEYVSECY
-995 SFVGG
+995 SFVEGK
-1000 YWGSKTGAQPFDR
+1000 WGSKSGAQPFDR

-1027 ISGTLADNLVV
+1027 ISGTLADNIVV

-1076 TELTYTCPATVGD
+1076 TEITYACPATLGD

-1101 VATASAK
+1101 VATASA
-1108 VEWTMANWEA
+1108 
-1118 PTVKFTKQ
+1118 
-1126 ADGKYEMIVDNML
+1126 
-1139 TLNYGYQSGTIT
+1139 
-1151 LKKDGQTVHTLK
+1151 
-1163 HTFGTT
+1163 
-1169 LWSWASWRRFIY
+1169 
-1181 SNFARES
+1181 
-1188 WMLDG
+1188 
-1193 SASEARYHNLTPG
+1193 
-1206 TYTVEYSIDYAV
+1206 TVEYSIAHWTAPKFQWTGARIKVTELTGISTKGFAYAYGGA
-1218 IKNAGYASAAANY
+1218 ITNDNDTSKSTIEIYDESGKLLYTLKNGTGQGTLTAWAGY
-1231 GANIT
+1231 GR
-1236 WCDQA
+1236 W
-1241 SATMICFE
+1241 
-1249 EGVEALLWI
+1249 ALNAQDNRQDW
-1258 SRGVSTGTN
+1258 VWTN
-1267 GSVNATG
+1267 HATG
-1274 AVPYTVN
+1274 EETKEVDIDPSWMPAGKYTLKWTIGYVVSKNSTWDKSGTTVSSRAEAERIWFGPKDTKPSPNVCYTDSSKTAVKIVTKSGEATLV
-1281 KQGTFVGTY
+1281 
-1290 TIE
+1290 IE

>member
-268 DVKFNYVDDDDA
+268 DVKFNYVDEDDA

-323 DPLVVRHSVEDA
+323 EPLVVRHSVEDA

-375 VNSPKD
+375 VNNPKD

-447 GEVYIYGG
+447 GKVYIYGG

-463 YGTTYMLNHIDSKKN
+463 YGTTYMLNHIDAKKN
-478 VGLIEVTGGQ
+478 DGLIEVTGGQ

-517 ATEDGKVIYKV
+517 VTEDGKVIYKV

-623 PEVRLANGRLEM
+623 PAVYLANGQLIVENKELHNVETIKNNLDINGVLLE
-635 ATDFEWSDGYGGDWN
+635 
-650 EFGNLHE
+650 
-657 NGIILAA
+657 A

-670 DGEAMPAYTAK
+670 DGATAPTYTAVGTYLDTYPTADLPK
-681 ATSADQPGAYKTY
+681 SIEEKKMKNNVAGSYNTWKWNGGAATKT
-694 KTGFG
+694 
-699 YKYVKGSNM
+699 
-708 FMAFTQWAW
+708 
-717 AEGTGSF
+717 
-724 GGVTANAPEFKPG
+724 APDFEPG
-737 TYTIKYN
+737 TYTIKYKAGYYPIMN
-744 AKYIAILDG
+744 AAYGSDG
-753 KYNNKKNDGTSDPDR
+753 ARITYTAPSDV
-768 MHFSAA
+768 
-774 LVDAVDNDIN
+774 L
-784 ATLQKAISR
+784 ATMIYR

-800 FAVATTTVSA
+800 LAVSTTTVSA

-868 NGAVIATGATEEEIE
+868 NGVAIATGATENEIE

-895 TFVNGTSLEA
+895 TFENGTSLKA

-929 YSASYDKD
+929 YTASYDKD
-937 NTTFKASTQAA
+937 NTVFNAATQAA

-956 FYTAPAGDIQTKWVW
+956 FGSAPAGAKQTKWVW
-971 NDVEADVPTFEPG
+971 NGAEADVPTFEPG
-984 EYTVEYISECY
+984 EYSIEYVSECY
-995 SFVGG
+995 SFVEGK
-1000 YWGSKTGAQPFDR
+1000 WGSKSGAQPFDR

-1038 GLTVEAKALVDEV
+1038 GLTVEAKAMVDEV

-1076 TELTYTCPATVGD
+1076 TELTYTCAATVGD

-1108 VEWTMANWEA
+1108 VEWTMANWQA

-1188 WMLDG
+1188 WKLDG
-1193 SASEARYHNLTPG
+1193 SESEARYHNLTPG

-1218 IKNAGYASAAANY
+1218 IKNAGYASAAKDY

-1267 GSVNATG
+1267 GNVNATG

>member
-15 VTSCAKD
+15 MTSCAKD
-22 ETTQGDNS
+22 ETTPGDNS

-46 DIKDVYGTGFT
+46 DIKNVYGTGFT

-65 YEANADGSL
+65 YEADAEGNL
-74 KDNTPEIKKEVA
+74 KDGTPEIYKEVA

-91 NALET
+91 NSLET
-96 TFSERL
+96 SFSERL
-102 VNGKHYVILFWADAT
+102 VNGKHYVILFWADAAN
-117 DDPYTVDWDTQT
+117 DPYTVDWTKQT
-129 ISLTNPAALNAQ
+129 IALTNPAALQAQ
-141 NESLDAFY
+141 NENFDAFY

-156 KSGQLEQTAVLS
+156 KNGQLEQTAVLN

-181 AAAATAG
+181 KDAAIAG

-195 LVVTTYTALNLF
+195 IVVTTYTALNIF
-207 DGTVEGQPQQ
+207 NGTVQGQPQE
-217 LTYKMANIPSVD
+217 LTYKMANIPSVM
-229 NAGVQEGVTVAIEN
+229 NENGEAEGVTVGIEN

-263 DKELV
+263 GKELV
-268 DVKFNYVDDDDA
+268 DVKFNYVDEDDA
-280 TVLTREYNLVPLK
+280 TVLTREYDLVPLK

-323 DPLVVRHSVEDA
+323 NPLVVRHSVEEA
-335 LANGGIVT
+335 LAEGGIVT
-343 LTEDVTINVDENA
+343 LTEDVTINVAENA
-356 PQTVVENDVVID
+356 PETVVENDVVID
-368 LNGNDLI
+368 LNGKNLI
-375 VNSPKD
+375 VNNPKD
-381 AIWIRV
+381 QIWIRV

-399 QSTRSAR
+399 QATRAS
-406 EVYSGTIIADCY
+406 EVYSGTIITDCY

-463 YGTTYMLNHIDSKKN
+463 YGTTYMLNHIDAKKN
-478 VGLIEVTGGQ
+478 DGLIKVTGGQ
-488 FEGYNPAASTSENPV
+488 FEGYNPAASQSENPV
-503 MSFVPEGYAASASG
+503 MSFVPEGYAASA
-517 ATEDGKVIYKV
+517 TTVEGKVVYKV

-573 DATTVTTDE
+573 DATTVTTAE

-601 GGMLGY
+601 GGMLAY
-607 GETPET
+607 GDTPET

-623 PEVRLANGRLEM
+623 PAVYLSNGQLIVENKEFNPGEAVKSNFDLNAILLE
-635 ATDFEWSDGYGGDWN
+635 
-650 EFGNLHE
+650 
-657 NGIILAA
+657 A

-670 DGEAMPAYTAK
+670 DGEAAPAYTAVGSYK
-681 ATSADQPGAYKTY
+681 ETYPTANLPLSIEEKKIKNNVAGSYNTWKWNGGAATK
-694 KTGFG
+694 
-699 YKYVKGSNM
+699 
-708 FMAFTQWAW
+708 
-717 AEGTGSF
+717 
-724 GGVTANAPEFKPG
+724 NAPEFAPG
-737 TYTIKYN
+737 TYTIKYKAGYYPVMN
-744 AKYIAILDG
+744 AKFDRTPTDRIIYGA
-753 KYNNKKNDGTSDPDR
+753 KSDVLAK
-768 MHFSAA
+768 M
-774 LVDAVDNDIN
+774 IY
-784 ATLQKAISR
+784 R

-800 FAVATTTVSA
+800 FSVATTTVTA

-839 KGSSETTE
+839 KGSSETAE

-856 KFYGFTVKAYDA
+856 KFYGFTVKAYDV
-868 NGAVIATGATEEEIE
+868 NGTAIATGATEKEIE

-895 TFVNGTSLEA
+895 TFVNGTSLVA

-910 VPGVVV
+910 VPGTVV

-929 YSASYDKD
+929 YTASYDKD

-956 FYTAPAGDIQTKWVW
+956 FYSAPAGNVQTKWVW
-971 NDVEADVPTFEPG
+971 NGVEADVPTFEPG
-984 EYTVEYISECY
+984 EYTIEYVSECY
-995 SFVGG
+995 SFVEAK
-1000 YWGSKTGAQPFDR
+1000 WGSKSGAQPFDR

-1027 ISGTLADNLVV
+1027 ISGALADNLVV

-1076 TELTYTCPATVGD
+1076 TELTYTCAATVGD

-1094 KVAGTTI
+1094 KVAGSTAS
-1101 VATASAK
+1101 ATVSAK

-1163 HTFGTT
+1163 HTFATT

-1188 WMLDG
+1188 WKLDG
-1193 SASEARYHNLTPG
+1193 SDSEARYHNLTPG

-1218 IKNAGYASAAANY
+1218 IKNAGYASAAKDY

-1258 SRGVSTGTN
+1258 SRGVSTGTHGN
-1267 GSVNATG
+1267 VDATG